1 MSSIN
6 SLVNQKRNKNLIR
19 RTMLAAIAGCLMSV
33 CIAFAGTVDIAT
45 NFFGLVVTVIAKGLL
60 NAADIVLE
68 PLLEITT
75 MSTADVS
82 RFVPGF
88 DSGNNIGNFFIQAI
102 NIIAYMI
109 AGVLICCH
117 IISYL
122 INIAHGEKVE
132 SIPKLIWNAVFGIV
146 MVICG
151 KTFLTMIF
159 NEIVA
164 PLSSALTEGVSD
176 AGGTFS
182 FSGVGSDMTGLG
194 EITSAFDLNSL
205 ATLIV
210 VLALMLIIW
219 WNLIKLVLECAERY
233 IICIFTINLSPLA
246 FATMASE
253 NTKDTARSWLQMFW
267 SQCVLLI
274 LNIWVVGIARTAL
287 NNGLFGASNTE
298 MVKWG
303 LITYAFLKIAQRLDD
318 MMQTAG
324 LKITR
329 TTGLDPISE
338 ASGVLRSI
346 GNVFGGVASV
356 AGHVA
361 GVGKNMWDAGKNIGK
376 ANGVE
381 PIKSF
386 ADFMNGGETSAQDG
400 GYVNNA
406 SMADKMKADAVLGKE
421 TMYDRADKMASGA
434 LNADSY
440 NTDAY
445 KQVLEDKLRS
455 AGHLD
460 DDAHVESVKIGED
473 GKLLASAVKRDEK
486 NRVSEKSE
494 FEIGDTQEGLL
505 DVNGA
510 KKYDSMQVA
519 PNGKSVM
526 EEDSAM
532 GKFGLRKVGEDAAGN
547 QIWEAEQSV
556 NMFGDKVKDVTP
568 DANNK
573 VQFTIPASEIAK
585 GRKAGDSDAMTAYKH
600 FNANDDNDAFKNSI
614 RDALSAETGS
624 AALNKARENEEEQA
638 AMATR
643 IGMTDKERLAD
654 MMNPDSNADY
664 NSPNAFKAME
674 DHIKENA
681 QYYPAQAAMLADG
694 GHVTGMHVSDGTDG
708 NPAGSLIVAIGNDQ
722 DGKNSQAT
730 CTFTRDEEPVPE
742 TAETPAAQTNE
753 QPVKDADAAPAPV
766 NEDAPAPVGEEAS
779 APAPQSAD
787 ETTAAPATETA
798 QAPVPQDMDS
808 KVDAPAPVSEEA
820 SAPAPQS
827 ADEAP
832 TAPATETA
840 QAPVPQDVDS
850 KVDAPAPVGEEA
862 SAPAPQSVDETATTP
877 VAETAQTPVPQD
889 IDSEVDAPAPVG
901 EEAATPAPQD
911 VGGKADAP
919 VPASENASAP
929 ATQSAD
935 GKVAEPTS
943 ADGATPA
950 SGVTAPAPVPAQN
963 PTTNT
968 VNAPV
973 QGAAPVSG
981 GTVPGA
987 ANAPKTANVPGMA
1000 ANNMPA
1006 STAPETA
1013 ATPAVNAPAPA
1024 STTGTNAPTSVPG
1037 TTPAPSTASGQ
1048 SSTAPGSGTA
1058 PTTVRPATGAGSVS
1072 APAPSAS
1079 IPTAPVSGGS
1089 AGVAVAA
1096 GVAAGAVA
1104 GTAAGQAQPVSAPAS
1119 TTVSAP
1125 GSAPTIPT
1133 ESSAASAPTSTTPA
1147 TTTPA
1152 SAPESGS
1159 GTTNDGATAPVVNHE
1174 ASAPTAPIPATAPAS
1189 TQESGE
1195 TASAPS
1201 TATTPATQITPET
1214 ASAPSESDSSSAG
1227 GHATTPNEGTTHSE
1241 SSGTG
1246 SVSDVPGAGGT
1257 DTLGRSDSAPTST
1270 NGQESGSAPAQGS
1283 GGTMSP
1289 ATADTASAVPESA
1302 PAESATTTNVAT
1314 PAPVSDTG
1322 SSEPS
1327 GDSGSSFGN
1336 DAGSS
1341 SGSAPASGE
1350 SAHAPS
1356 GSGSSGSGTSVSAP
1370 ASSGNTGSSS
1380 ESASS
1385 GSANDSTDTPTSETG
1400 GTSSETV
1407 EAPAADGLPYAVGE
1421 TGGSG
1426 YSEGDMPPEPETTV
1440 ETETAATEVVQVEQ
1454 AAEQQS
1460 SGSAVTETVD
1470 EAGSESN
1477 TQNSHDD
1484 SENYSGGQNTDAE
1497 DVSEPDSADE
1507 PDTQDETEDT
1517 EFDATDDAAFDVP
1530 IADGS
1535 EYYEDKAQT
1544 NSFTA
1549 PEQEM
1554 AEPEPVAEHEH
1565 ESEPE
1570 QLAEQKRPPIPEAY
1584 MTSQSSVTRLS
1595 STNGTVESDS
1605 LGMFQMT
1612 REEVADNGWTTW
1624 RILQKVDSDG
1634 SVPEYAPFV
1643 VHIKPVWDPATRTS
1657 RPATF
1662 DEVANKARS
1671 IEGFENVGPDL
1682 DADYRRSQARQE
1694 SRKNSEPRP
1703 YNGHSNGQP
1712 HFQRYDD
1719 QKRDSHGHGKQ
1730 DKKHNPFSGMGDY
1743 KRKR

>member
-1 MSSIN
+1 
-6 SLVNQKRNKNLIR
+6 
-19 RTMLAAIAGCLMSV
+19 MLAAVAGCLMAV

-122 INIAHGEKVE
+122 INLAHGEKVE

-182 FSGVGSDMTGLG
+182 FSSVGSDMTGLG

-600 FNANDDNDAFKNSI
+600 FNANDDSDAFKNSI

-742 TAETPAAQTNE
+742 TAETPAVQTNE
-753 QPVKDADAAPAPV
+753 QPVKDADAAPAPL

-787 ETTAAPATETA
+787 E
-798 QAPVPQDMDS
+798 
-808 KVDAPAPVSEEA
+808 
-820 SAPAPQS
+820 
-827 ADEAP
+827 AP
-832 TAPATETA
+832 TASATETA

-889 IDSEVDAPAPVG
+889 MDSEVDAPAPIG
-901 EEAATPAPQD
+901 EKAATPAPQD
-911 VGGKADAP
+911 VGDKADAP

-935 GKVAEPTS
+935 GNVAEPAS
-943 ADGATPA
+943 AGGTTPA
-950 SGVTAPAPVPAQN
+950 SGATAPTPAPAQN
-963 PTTNT
+963 STTNT

-981 GTVPGA
+981 GTVPGT
-987 ANAPKTANVPGMA
+987 ANAPKTANVPGTA

-1024 STTGTNAPTSVPG
+1024 STTGANAPTSVPG
-1037 TTPAPSTASGQ
+1037 TSPAPSTASGQ
-1048 SSTAPGSGTA
+1048 SSTVPGSGTA
-1058 PTTVRPATGAGSVS
+1058 PTTVRPAAGAGSVS
-1072 APAPSAS
+1072 TPAPSAS

-1104 GTAAGQAQPVSAPAS
+1104 GTAAGQAQPVSTPAS

-1133 ESSAASAPTSTTPA
+1133 ESGAASAPTS
-1147 TTTPA
+1147 TTPA

-1174 ASAPTAPIPATAPAS
+1174 ASVPTVPIPATAPAS

-1195 TASAPS
+1195 IASAPS

-1214 ASAPSESDSSSAG
+1214 ASAPSESGSSPAG
-1227 GHATTPNEGTTHSE
+1227 GHETAPNEGTAHSE
-1241 SSGTG
+1241 SSGTD
-1246 SVSDVPGAGGT
+1246 SVSNVPGADGT

-1283 GGTMSP
+1283 GGTTSP
-1289 ATADTASAVPESA
+1289 ATVDTTSAAPESA

-1314 PAPVSDTG
+1314 PAPASDTG

-1327 GDSGSSFGN
+1327 GSSESSSDN
-1336 DAGSS
+1336 SAGSS

-1370 ASSGNTGSSS
+1370 TSSGDTGSSS
-1380 ESASS
+1380 ESAPS
-1385 GSANDSTDTPTSETG
+1385 GSVNDSTDTPTSETAD
-1400 GTSSETV
+1400 TSSEKV
-1407 EAPAADGLPYAVGE
+1407 EVPAADGLPYAVGE

-1460 SGSAVTETVD
+1460 GGSTVTETVD

-1484 SENYSGGQNTDAE
+1484 SESYSGGQYTDTE

-1517 EFDATDDAAFDVP
+1517 EFDETDDAAFDAP

-1554 AEPEPVAEHEH
+1554 AEPEPAAEP
-1565 ESEPE
+1565 ESESE
-1570 QLAEQKRPPIPEAY
+1570 QVAEQKRPPIPEAY

-1730 DKKHNPFSGMGDY
+1730 DKRHNPFSGMGDY
-1743 KRKR
+1743 KRRR

>member
-1 MSSIN
+1 
-6 SLVNQKRNKNLIR
+6 
-19 RTMLAAIAGCLMSV
+19 MLAAIAGCLMSV

-753 QPVKDADAAPAPV
+753 QPVKDVDAAPAPL
-766 NEDAPAPVGEEAS
+766 NEDAPAPVG
-779 APAPQSAD
+779 
-787 ETTAAPATETA
+787 
-798 QAPVPQDMDS
+798 
-808 KVDAPAPVSEEA
+808 EEA

-862 SAPAPQSVDETATTP
+862 SAPAPQSVDATATTP
-877 VAETAQTPVPQD
+877 IAETAQTPVPQD
-889 IDSEVDAPAPVG
+889 MDSEVDAPAPVG
-901 EEAATPAPQD
+901 EEAVTHAPQD
-911 VGGKADAP
+911 VGDKADAP

-943 ADGATPA
+943 AGGATPA
-950 SGVTAPAPVPAQN
+950 SGVTAPAPAPAQN

-981 GTVPGA
+981 GTVPGT
-987 ANAPKTANVPGMA
+987 ANPPKTANVPGMA

-1013 ATPAVNAPAPA
+1013 ATPAVNAPAPG
-1024 STTGTNAPTSVPG
+1024 STTGANAPTSVPG

-1048 SSTAPGSGTA
+1048 SSTVPGSGT
-1058 PTTVRPATGAGSVS
+1058 
-1072 APAPSAS
+1072 
-1079 IPTAPVSGGS
+1079 
-1089 AGVAVAA
+1089 
-1096 GVAAGAVA
+1096 
-1104 GTAAGQAQPVSAPAS
+1104 AS

-1125 GSAPTIPT
+1125 GSVPTTPT
-1133 ESSAASAPTSTTPA
+1133 ESGAASAPASPAPTTP
-1147 TTTPA
+1147 THV

-1159 GTTNDGATAPVVNHE
+1159 GTTNGGATAPVVNHE

-1246 SVSDVPGAGGT
+1246 SVSNVPVAGGT
-1257 DTLGRSDSAPTST
+1257 DTLGRSDSAPTSI

-1336 DAGSS
+1336 GAGSS

-1356 GSGSSGSGTSVSAP
+1356 GSGSSGSGTSVSALT
-1370 ASSGNTGSSS
+1370 SSGNTGSSS
-1380 ESASS
+1380 ESAPS
-1385 GSANDSTDTPTSETG
+1385 GSANDGTDTPTSETG
-1400 GTSSETV
+1400 GTSSEKV

-1421 TGGSG
+1421 TGGAG

-1484 SENYSGGQNTDAE
+1484 SENYSGGQNTDTE

-1570 QLAEQKRPPIPEAY
+1570 QVAEQKRPPIPEAY

-1703 YNGHSNGQP
+1703 YNGRSNGQP

-1719 QKRDSHGHGKQ
+1719 QKRDSQGHGKQ
-1730 DKKHNPFSGMGDY
+1730 NKRNNPFSGMDDY

>member
-1 MSSIN
+1 
-6 SLVNQKRNKNLIR
+6 
-19 RTMLAAIAGCLMSV
+19 MLAAIAGCLMSV

-346 GNVFGGVASV
+346 GNVFGDVASV

-742 TAETPAAQTNE
+742 TAETPAVQTNE
-753 QPVKDADAAPAPV
+753 QPVKDVDAAPAPL
-766 NEDAPAPVGEEAS
+766 NEDAPAPVG
-779 APAPQSAD
+779 
-787 ETTAAPATETA
+787 
-798 QAPVPQDMDS
+798 
-808 KVDAPAPVSEEA
+808 EEA

-862 SAPAPQSVDETATTP
+862 SAPAPQSVDATATTP
-877 VAETAQTPVPQD
+877 IAETAQTPVPQD
-889 IDSEVDAPAPVG
+889 MDSEVDAPAPVG
-901 EEAATPAPQD
+901 EEAVTHAPQD
-911 VGGKADAP
+911 VGDKADAP

-943 ADGATPA
+943 AGGATPV
-950 SGVTAPAPVPAQN
+950 SGVTAPAPAPAQN

-981 GTVPGA
+981 GTVPGT

-1013 ATPAVNAPAPA
+1013 ATPAVNTPAPA
-1024 STTGTNAPTSVPG
+1024 STTGANAPTSVPG
-1037 TTPAPSTASGQ
+1037 TTPTPSTTSGQ
-1048 SSTAPGSGTA
+1048 SSTVPGSGTA
-1058 PTTVRPATGAGSVS
+1058 PAKAKPTTGAGSVS

-1079 IPTAPVSGGS
+1079 IPSAPVSGDS
-1089 AGVAVAA
+1089 A

-1104 GTAAGQAQPVSAPAS
+1104 GTATGQAHPVSAPAS

-1125 GSAPTIPT
+1125 GSVPTTPT
-1133 ESSAASAPTSTTPA
+1133 ESGAASAPASPAPTTP
-1147 TTTPA
+1147 THV

-1159 GTTNDGATAPVVNHE
+1159 GTTNGGATAPVVNHE

-1246 SVSDVPGAGGT
+1246 SVSNVPGAGGT
-1257 DTLGRSDSAPTST
+1257 DTLGRSDSAPTSI

-1336 DAGSS
+1336 GAGSS

-1570 QLAEQKRPPIPEAY
+1570 QVAEQKRPPIPEAY

-1712 HFQRYDD
+1712 HFQRYND

>member
-1 MSSIN
+1 MYSGELFCFGKKVSSIN

-19 RTMLAAIAGCLMSV
+19 RTMLAAVAGCLMSV

-381 PIKSF
+381 PIKNF
-386 ADFMNGGETSAQDG
+386 VDFMNGGETSAQDG

-730 CTFTRDEEPVPE
+730 CTFTRDEETASE

-753 QPVKDADAAPAPV
+753 QPVKDVDAAPAPL
-766 NEDAPAPVGEEAS
+766 NEDAPAPVG
-779 APAPQSAD
+779 
-787 ETTAAPATETA
+787 
-798 QAPVPQDMDS
+798 
-808 KVDAPAPVSEEA
+808 EEA

-862 SAPAPQSVDETATTP
+862 SAPAPQSVDATATTP
-877 VAETAQTPVPQD
+877 IAETAQTPVPQD
-889 IDSEVDAPAPVG
+889 MDSEVDAPAPVG
-901 EEAATPAPQD
+901 EEAVTHAPQD
-911 VGGKADAP
+911 VGDKAYAP

-943 ADGATPA
+943 AGGATPV
-950 SGVTAPAPVPAQN
+950 SGVTAPAPAPAQN

-981 GTVPGA
+981 GTVPGT

-1013 ATPAVNAPAPA
+1013 ATPAVNTPAPA
-1024 STTGTNAPTSVPG
+1024 STTGANAPTSVPG
-1037 TTPAPSTASGQ
+1037 TTPTPSTTSGQ
-1048 SSTAPGSGTA
+1048 SSTVPGSGTA
-1058 PTTVRPATGAGSVS
+1058 PAKAKPTTGAGSVS

-1079 IPTAPVSGGS
+1079 IPSAPVSGDS
-1089 AGVAVAA
+1089 A

-1104 GTAAGQAQPVSAPAS
+1104 GTATGQAHPVSAPAS

-1125 GSAPTIPT
+1125 GSVPTTPT
-1133 ESSAASAPTSTTPA
+1133 ESGAASAPASPAPTTP
-1147 TTTPA
+1147 THV

-1159 GTTNDGATAPVVNHE
+1159 GTTNGGATAPVVNHE

-1246 SVSDVPGAGGT
+1246 SVSNVPGAGGT
-1257 DTLGRSDSAPTST
+1257 DTLGRSDSAPTSI

-1336 DAGSS
+1336 GAGSS

-1570 QLAEQKRPPIPEAY
+1570 QVAEQKRPPIPEAY

-1703 YNGHSNGQP
+1703 YNGRSNGQP

-1719 QKRDSHGHGKQ
+1719 QKRDSQGHGKQ
-1730 DKKHNPFSGMGDY
+1730 NKRNNPFSGMDDY

>member
-1 MSSIN
+1 
-6 SLVNQKRNKNLIR
+6 
-19 RTMLAAIAGCLMSV
+19 MLAAVAGCLMSV

-434 LNADSY
+434 LNTDSY

-600 FNANDDNDAFKNSI
+600 FNANDDTDAFKNSI

-730 CTFTRDEEPVPE
+730 CTFTRDEETASE

-753 QPVKDADAAPAPV
+753 QPVKDVDAAPAPL
-766 NEDAPAPVGEEAS
+766 NEDAPAPVG
-779 APAPQSAD
+779 
-787 ETTAAPATETA
+787 
-798 QAPVPQDMDS
+798 
-808 KVDAPAPVSEEA
+808 EEA

-862 SAPAPQSVDETATTP
+862 SAPAPQSVDATATTP
-877 VAETAQTPVPQD
+877 IAETARTPVPQD
-889 IDSEVDAPAPVG
+889 MDSEVDAPAPVG
-901 EEAATPAPQD
+901 EEAVTHAPQD
-911 VGGKADAP
+911 VGDKADAP

-943 ADGATPA
+943 AGGATPA
-950 SGVTAPAPVPAQN
+950 SGVTAPAPAPAQN

-981 GTVPGA
+981 GTVPGT

-1013 ATPAVNAPAPA
+1013 ATPAVNTPAPA
-1024 STTGTNAPTSVPG
+1024 STTGANAPTSVPG
-1037 TTPAPSTASGQ
+1037 TTPTPSTTSGQ
-1048 SSTAPGSGTA
+1048 SSTVPGSGTA
-1058 PTTVRPATGAGSVS
+1058 PAKAKPTTGAGSVS

-1079 IPTAPVSGGS
+1079 IPSAPVSGDS

-1104 GTAAGQAQPVSAPAS
+1104 GTATGQAHPVSAPAS

-1125 GSAPTIPT
+1125 GSVPTTPT
-1133 ESSAASAPTSTTPA
+1133 ESGAASAPASPVPTTP
-1147 TTTPA
+1147 THV

-1159 GTTNDGATAPVVNHE
+1159 GTTNGGATAPVVNHE

-1246 SVSDVPGAGGT
+1246 SVSNVPGAGGT

-1322 SSEPS
+1322 SSESS

-1336 DAGSS
+1336 GAGSS

-1484 SENYSGGQNTDAE
+1484 SENYSGGQNTDTE

-1570 QLAEQKRPPIPEAY
+1570 QVAEQKRPPIPEAY

>member
-1 MSSIN
+1 
-6 SLVNQKRNKNLIR
+6 
-19 RTMLAAIAGCLMSV
+19 MLAAVAGCLMSV

-182 FSGVGSDMTGLG
+182 FSSVGSDMTGLG

-600 FNANDDNDAFKNSI
+600 FNANDDSDAFKNSI

-753 QPVKDADAAPAPV
+753 QPVKDVDAAPAPL
-766 NEDAPAPVGEEAS
+766 NEDAPAPVG
-779 APAPQSAD
+779 
-787 ETTAAPATETA
+787 
-798 QAPVPQDMDS
+798 
-808 KVDAPAPVSEEA
+808 EEA

-850 KVDAPAPVGEEA
+850 KVDAHAPVGEEA
-862 SAPAPQSVDETATTP
+862 SAPAPQSVDATATTP
-877 VAETAQTPVPQD
+877 IAETAQTPVPQD
-889 IDSEVDAPAPVG
+889 MDSEVDAPAPVG
-901 EEAATPAPQD
+901 EEAVTHAPQD
-911 VGGKADAP
+911 VGDKADAP

-943 ADGATPA
+943 AGGATPA
-950 SGVTAPAPVPAQN
+950 SGVTAPAPAPAQN

-981 GTVPGA
+981 GTVPGT

-1013 ATPAVNAPAPA
+1013 ATPAVNAPAPG
-1024 STTGTNAPTSVPG
+1024 STTGANAPTSVPG

-1048 SSTAPGSGTA
+1048 SSTVPGSGTA
-1058 PTTVRPATGAGSVS
+1058 PTTVRPAAGAGSVS
-1072 APAPSAS
+1072 AQAPSAS

-1104 GTAAGQAQPVSAPAS
+1104 GTATGQAHPVSAPAS

-1125 GSAPTIPT
+1125 GSVPTTPT
-1133 ESSAASAPTSTTPA
+1133 ESGAASAPASPAPTTP
-1147 TTTPA
+1147 THV

-1159 GTTNDGATAPVVNHE
+1159 GTTNGGATAPVVNHE

-1227 GHATTPNEGTTHSE
+1227 GHATPNEGTTHSE

-1246 SVSDVPGAGGT
+1246 SVSNVPGAGGT

-1336 DAGSS
+1336 GAGSS

-1356 GSGSSGSGTSVSAP
+1356 GSGSSGSGTSVSALT
-1370 ASSGNTGSSS
+1370 SSGNIGSSS
-1380 ESASS
+1380 ESAPS
-1385 GSANDSTDTPTSETG
+1385 GSVNDSTDTPTSETG
-1400 GTSSETV
+1400 GTSSEKV

-1440 ETETAATEVVQVEQ
+1440 KTETAATEVVQVEQ

-1460 SGSAVTETVD
+1460 GGSTVTETVD
-1470 EAGSESN
+1470 EAGSESH

-1484 SENYSGGQNTDAE
+1484 SENYSDGQNTDTE
-1497 DVSEPDSADE
+1497 DVPEPDSADE

-1554 AEPEPVAEHEH
+1554 AEPEPVAEPEP

-1570 QLAEQKRPPIPEAY
+1570 QVAEQKRPPIPEAY

-1703 YNGHSNGQP
+1703 YNGRSNGQP

>member
-1 MSSIN
+1 
-6 SLVNQKRNKNLIR
+6 
-19 RTMLAAIAGCLMSV
+19 MSV

-88 DSGNNIGNFFIQAI
+88 DNGNNIGNFFIQAI

-122 INIAHGEKVE
+122 INLAHGEKVE
-132 SIPKLIWNAVFGIV
+132 SVPKLIWNAVFGIV

-151 KTFLTMIF
+151 KTLLTMIF

-253 NTKDTARSWLQMFW
+253 NTKDTAKSWLQMFW

-434 LNADSY
+434 LNTDSY

-808 KVDAPAPVSEEA
+808 EVDAPAPVSEEA

-850 KVDAPAPVGEEA
+850 K
-862 SAPAPQSVDETATTP
+862 
-877 VAETAQTPVPQD
+877 
-889 IDSEVDAPAPVG
+889 VDAPAPVG

-1133 ESSAASAPTSTTPA
+1133 ESGAASAPTSTTPA

-1174 ASAPTAPIPATAPAS
+1174 ASVPTAPIPATAPAS

-1195 TASAPS
+1195 IASAPS
-1201 TATTPATQITPET
+1201 TATTPATQITLET
-1214 ASAPSESDSSSAG
+1214 ASAPSESGSSRAG
-1227 GHATTPNEGTTHSE
+1227 GHETAPNEGTAHSE
-1241 SSGTG
+1241 SSGTD
-1246 SVSDVPGAGGT
+1246 SVSNVPGTDGT

-1270 NGQESGSAPAQGS
+1270 NGQESGSAPVQGSS
-1283 GGTMSP
+1283 GGTTSP
-1289 ATADTASAVPESA
+1289 ATADTTSAAPEFA

-1327 GDSGSSFGN
+1327 GDSGSGSGN
-1336 DAGSS
+1336 GAGSS

-1370 ASSGNTGSSS
+1370 TSSGNTGSSS
-1380 ESASS
+1380 ESAPS
-1385 GSANDSTDTPTSETG
+1385 GSANDGTDTPTSETG
-1400 GTSSETV
+1400 GTSSEKV

-1421 TGGSG
+1421 TGGAG

-1484 SENYSGGQNTDAE
+1484 SENYSGGQNTDTE

-1554 AEPEPVAEHEH
+1554 AEPEPVAEPEH

-1570 QLAEQKRPPIPEAY
+1570 QVAEQKRPPIPEAY

-1694 SRKNSEPRP
+1694 FRKNSEPRP
-1703 YNGHSNGQP
+1703 YDGHSNGQP

-1730 DKKHNPFSGMGDY
+1730 DKKHNPFSGMDDY

>member
-1 MSSIN
+1 
-6 SLVNQKRNKNLIR
+6 
-19 RTMLAAIAGCLMSV
+19 MLAAIAGCLMSV

-287 NNGLFGASNTE
+287 NKGLFGASNTE

-730 CTFTRDEEPVPE
+730 CTFTRDEETASE

-753 QPVKDADAAPAPV
+753 QPVKDVDAAPAPL
-766 NEDAPAPVGEEAS
+766 NEDAPAPVG
-779 APAPQSAD
+779 
-787 ETTAAPATETA
+787 
-798 QAPVPQDMDS
+798 
-808 KVDAPAPVSEEA
+808 EEA

-862 SAPAPQSVDETATTP
+862 SAPAPQSVDATATTP
-877 VAETAQTPVPQD
+877 IAETAQTPVPQD
-889 IDSEVDAPAPVG
+889 MDSEVDAPAPVG
-901 EEAATPAPQD
+901 EEAVTHAPQD
-911 VGGKADAP
+911 VGDKADAP

-943 ADGATPA
+943 AGGATPA
-950 SGVTAPAPVPAQN
+950 SGVTAPAPAPAQN

-981 GTVPGA
+981 GTVPGT
-987 ANAPKTANVPGMA
+987 ANAPMTANVPGMA

-1013 ATPAVNAPAPA
+1013 ATPAVNAPAPG
-1024 STTGTNAPTSVPG
+1024 STTGANAPTSVPG

-1048 SSTAPGSGTA
+1048 SSTVPGSGTA
-1058 PTTVRPATGAGSVS
+1058 PTTVRPAAGAGSVS
-1072 APAPSAS
+1072 AQAPSAS

-1104 GTAAGQAQPVSAPAS
+1104 GTATGQAHPVSAPAS

-1125 GSAPTIPT
+1125 GSVPTTPT
-1133 ESSAASAPTSTTPA
+1133 ESGAASAPASPAPTTP
-1147 TTTPA
+1147 THV

-1159 GTTNDGATAPVVNHE
+1159 GTTNGGATAPVVNHE

-1356 GSGSSGSGTSVSAP
+1356 GSGSSGSGTSVSTP

>member
-730 CTFTRDEEPVPE
+730 CTFTRDEETVPE
-742 TAETPAAQTNE
+742 TAETPAVQTNE
-753 QPVKDADAAPAPV
+753 QPVKDMDAAAPAPV
-766 NEDAPAPVGEEAS
+766 SEDAPAPVDEEAS
-779 APAPQSAD
+779 
-787 ETTAAPATETA
+787 T
-798 QAPVPQDMDS
+798 
-808 KVDAPAPVSEEA
+808 
-820 SAPAPQS
+820 PAPQS

-850 KVDAPAPVGEEA
+850 RVDAPTPVGEEASVPAPQSVDGTATTPAAETAQAPVPQDMDSGVDAPAPVGEEA
-862 SAPAPQSVDETATTP
+862 SVPAPQSVDGTATTP
-877 VAETAQTPVPQD
+877 AAETAQAPVPQD
-889 IDSEVDAPAPVG
+889 MDSGVDAPAPVG
-901 EEAATPAPQD
+901 EETVTPAPQD

-943 ADGATPA
+943 AGGATPA
-950 SGVTAPAPVPAQN
+950 SGVTTPAPAPAQN

-981 GTVPGA
+981 GTVSGA

-1006 STAPETA
+1006 SSAPETA

-1048 SSTAPGSGTA
+1048 SSTVPGSGTA

-1104 GTAAGQAQPVSAPAS
+1104 GTAAGQAHPVSAPAS

-1125 GSAPTIPT
+1125 GSVPTTPT
-1133 ESSAASAPTSTTPA
+1133 ESGAASAPASPVPTTP
-1147 TTTPA
+1147 THV

-1159 GTTNDGATAPVVNHE
+1159 GTTNGGATAPVVNHE
-1174 ASAPTAPIPATAPAS
+1174 ASASTAPIPATAPAS

-1227 GHATTPNEGTTHSE
+1227 GHATAPNEGTAHSE
-1241 SSGTG
+1241 SSGTD
-1246 SVSDVPGAGGT
+1246 SVSNVPGADGT

-1283 GGTMSP
+1283 GGTTSP

-1322 SSEPS
+1322 SSESS
-1327 GDSGSSFGN
+1327 GDSGSSSGN
-1336 DAGSS
+1336 
-1341 SGSAPASGE
+1341 SA
-1350 SAHAPS
+1350 
-1356 GSGSSGSGTSVSAP
+1356 GSSGSGTSVSAP
-1370 ASSGNTGSSS
+1370 ASSGNTDSSS

-1385 GSANDSTDTPTSETG
+1385 GSANDGTDTPTSETG
-1400 GTSSETV
+1400 GTSSEKV

-1421 TGGSG
+1421 TGGAG

-1484 SENYSGGQNTDAE
+1484 SENYSGGQNTDTE

-1554 AEPEPVAEHEH
+1554 AEPEPVAEPEH

-1570 QLAEQKRPPIPEAY
+1570 QVAEQKRPPIPEAY

-1694 SRKNSEPRP
+1694 FRKNSEPRP
-1703 YNGHSNGQP
+1703 YDGHSNGQP

>member
-1 MSSIN
+1 
-6 SLVNQKRNKNLIR
+6 
-19 RTMLAAIAGCLMSV
+19 MLAAVAGCLMAV

-122 INIAHGEKVE
+122 INLAHSEKVE
-132 SIPKLIWNAVFGIV
+132 SIPKLIWNAVLGIV

-182 FSGVGSDMTGLG
+182 FSSVGSDMTGLG

-318 MMQTAG
+318 MMQTSG

-376 ANGVE
+376 ANGIE

-455 AGHLD
+455 AGHID

-753 QPVKDADAAPAPV
+753 QPVKDTDAAAPAPV
-766 NEDAPAPVGEEAS
+766 NEDAPAPVG
-779 APAPQSAD
+779 
-787 ETTAAPATETA
+787 
-798 QAPVPQDMDS
+798 
-808 KVDAPAPVSEEA
+808 EEA

-850 KVDAPAPVGEEA
+850 KVDAPVPVGEEA
-862 SAPAPQSVDETATTP
+862 SAPAPQNVDETATTP
-877 VAETAQTPVPQD
+877 ATETAQAPVPQD
-889 IDSEVDAPAPVG
+889 MDSKVDAPAPVG
-901 EEAATPAPQD
+901 EEAATLAPQD

-919 VPASENASAP
+919 VPANENASAP

-950 SGVTAPAPVPAQN
+950 SGVTAPTPAPAQN

-968 VNAPV
+968 VNAPA

-981 GTVPGA
+981 GTVPGT

-1000 ANNMPA
+1000 ASNMPA

-1013 ATPAVNAPAPA
+1013 ATPVANAPAPT
-1024 STTGTNAPTSVPG
+1024 SNTGTSAPTSVPG
-1037 TTPAPSTASGQ
+1037 TSPAPSTASGQ
-1048 SSTAPGSGTA
+1048 SSTVPGSGTA
-1058 PTTVRPATGAGSVS
+1058 PTTVRPAAGAGSVS

-1104 GTAAGQAQPVSAPAS
+1104 GTAAGQAQPVSTPAS

-1125 GSAPTIPT
+1125 GSAPTTPT
-1133 ESSAASAPTSTTPA
+1133 ESGAASAPASPSPA
-1147 TTTPA
+1147 APTHV

-1201 TATTPATQITPET
+1201 TATTHATQITPET
-1214 ASAPSESDSSSAG
+1214 ASAPSESGSSPAG
-1227 GHATTPNEGTTHSE
+1227 GHATAPNEGTTHSE

-1246 SVSDVPGAGGT
+1246 SVSNAPSADGT

-1270 NGQESGSAPAQGS
+1270 NGQGS
-1283 GGTMSP
+1283 GGTTSP
-1289 ATADTASAVPESA
+1289 ATADTTSAVPESA

-1314 PAPVSDTG
+1314 PAPASDTG

-1327 GDSGSSFGN
+1327 GSSGSSSDN
-1336 DAGSS
+1336 SAGSS

-1370 ASSGNTGSSS
+1370 TSSGDTGSSS
-1380 ESASS
+1380 ESAPS
-1385 GSANDSTDTPTSETG
+1385 GSVNDSTDTPTSETA
-1400 GTSSETV
+1400 GTSSEKV

-1460 SGSAVTETVD
+1460 GGSTVTETVD

-1484 SENYSGGQNTDAE
+1484 SESYSGGQNTDTE

-1554 AEPEPVAEHEH
+1554 AEPEPVAEP

-1570 QLAEQKRPPIPEAY
+1570 QVAEQKRPPIPEAY

-1694 SRKNSEPRP
+1694 SRKNSEPRH
-1703 YNGHSNGQP
+1703 YNERSNDQP

-1730 DKKHNPFSGMGDY
+1730 DKRHNPFSGMGDY
-1743 KRKR
+1743 KRRR

>member
-1 MSSIN
+1 
-6 SLVNQKRNKNLIR
+6 
-19 RTMLAAIAGCLMSV
+19 MLAAVAGCLMSV

-88 DSGNNIGNFFIQAI
+88 DNGNNIGNFFIQAI

-122 INIAHGEKVE
+122 INLAHGEKVE
-132 SIPKLIWNAVFGIV
+132 SVPKLIWNAVFGIV

-151 KTFLTMIF
+151 KTLLTMIF

-253 NTKDTARSWLQMFW
+253 NTKDTAKSWLQMFW

-434 LNADSY
+434 LNTDSY

-556 NMFGDKVKDVTP
+556 NMFGDKVRDVTP

-808 KVDAPAPVSEEA
+808 EVDAPAPVSEEA

-862 SAPAPQSVDETATTP
+862 VTH
-877 VAETAQTPVPQD
+877 
-889 IDSEVDAPAPVG
+889 
-901 EEAATPAPQD
+901 APQD
-911 VGGKADAP
+911 VGDKADAP

-943 ADGATPA
+943 AGGATPA
-950 SGVTAPAPVPAQN
+950 SGVTAPAPAPAQN

-981 GTVPGA
+981 GTVPGT

-1013 ATPAVNAPAPA
+1013 ATPAVNAPAPG
-1024 STTGTNAPTSVPG
+1024 STTGANAPTSVPG

-1048 SSTAPGSGTA
+1048 SSTVPGSGTA
-1058 PTTVRPATGAGSVS
+1058 PTTVRPAAGAGSVS
-1072 APAPSAS
+1072 AQAPSAS

-1104 GTAAGQAQPVSAPAS
+1104 GTATGQAHPVSAPAS

-1125 GSAPTIPT
+1125 GSVPTTPT
-1133 ESSAASAPTSTTPA
+1133 ESGAASAPASPAPTTP
-1147 TTTPA
+1147 THV

-1159 GTTNDGATAPVVNHE
+1159 GTTNGGATAPVVNHE

-1246 SVSDVPGAGGT
+1246 SVSNVPGAGGT

-1336 DAGSS
+1336 GAGSS

-1370 ASSGNTGSSS
+1370 ASSGNTDSSS

-1440 ETETAATEVVQVEQ
+1440 KTETAATEVVQVEQ
-1454 AAEQQS
+1454 AAEQQT

-1470 EAGSESN
+1470 EAGSESH

-1484 SENYSGGQNTDAE
+1484 SENYSGGQNTDTE
-1497 DVSEPDSADE
+1497 DVSKPDSADE

-1570 QLAEQKRPPIPEAY
+1570 QVAEQKRPPIPEAY

>member
-1 MSSIN
+1 
-6 SLVNQKRNKNLIR
+6 
-19 RTMLAAIAGCLMSV
+19 MLAAIAGCLMSV

-233 IICIFTINLSPLA
+233 IICIFTVNLSPLA

-730 CTFTRDEEPVPE
+730 CTFTRDEETASE

-753 QPVKDADAAPAPV
+753 QPVKDVDAAPAPL
-766 NEDAPAPVGEEAS
+766 NEDAPAPVG
-779 APAPQSAD
+779 
-787 ETTAAPATETA
+787 
-798 QAPVPQDMDS
+798 
-808 KVDAPAPVSEEA
+808 EEA

-840 QAPVPQDVDS
+840 QAPVPQDMDS
-850 KVDAPAPVGEEA
+850 EVDAPAPVGEEA

-1013 ATPAVNAPAPA
+1013 ATPAVNAPAPG
-1024 STTGTNAPTSVPG
+1024 STTSTNAPTSVPG

-1133 ESSAASAPTSTTPA
+1133 ESGAASALTSTTPA

-1174 ASAPTAPIPATAPAS
+1174 ASVPTAPIPATAPAS

-1195 TASAPS
+1195 
-1201 TATTPATQITPET
+1201 I
-1214 ASAPSESDSSSAG
+1214 ASAPSESGSSRAG
-1227 GHATTPNEGTTHSE
+1227 GHETAPNEGTAHSE
-1241 SSGTG
+1241 SSGTD
-1246 SVSDVPGAGGT
+1246 SVSNVPGTDGT

-1283 GGTMSP
+1283 GGTTSP
-1289 ATADTASAVPESA
+1289 ANADTASAAPESA
-1302 PAESATTTNVAT
+1302 PAESAATTNVAT

-1336 DAGSS
+1336 GAGSS

-1350 SAHAPS
+1350 SALAPS

-1370 ASSGNTGSSS
+1370 ASSGNTDSSS
-1380 ESASS
+1380 ESAPS
-1385 GSANDSTDTPTSETG
+1385 GSANDGTDTPTSETG
-1400 GTSSETV
+1400 GTSSEKV

-1570 QLAEQKRPPIPEAY
+1570 QVAEQKRPPIPEAY

-1671 IEGFENVGPDL
+1671 IEGFENVGPNL

-1703 YNGHSNGQP
+1703 YNGRSNGQP

-1719 QKRDSHGHGKQ
+1719 QKRDSQGHGKQ
-1730 DKKHNPFSGMGDY
+1730 NKRNNPFSGMDDY

>member
-1 MSSIN
+1 
-6 SLVNQKRNKNLIR
+6 
-19 RTMLAAIAGCLMSV
+19 MLAAVAGCLMSV

-182 FSGVGSDMTGLG
+182 FSSVGSDMTGLG

-730 CTFTRDEEPVPE
+730 CTFTRDEETVPE

-753 QPVKDADAAPAPV
+753 QPVKDMDAAAPAPV
-766 NEDAPAPVGEEAS
+766 SEDAPAPVDEEAS
-779 APAPQSAD
+779 
-787 ETTAAPATETA
+787 T
-798 QAPVPQDMDS
+798 
-808 KVDAPAPVSEEA
+808 
-820 SAPAPQS
+820 PAPQS

-850 KVDAPAPVGEEA
+850 RVDAPAPVGEEA
-862 SAPAPQSVDETATTP
+862 SVPAPQSVDETATTP
-877 VAETAQTPVPQD
+877 AAETAQAPVPQD
-889 IDSEVDAPAPVG
+889 MDSGVDAPAPVG
-901 EEAATPAPQD
+901 EETVTPAPQD

-943 ADGATPA
+943 AGGATPA
-950 SGVTAPAPVPAQN
+950 PGVTAPTAAPAQN
-963 PTTNT
+963 HTTST

-973 QGAAPVSG
+973 QGTAPVSG
-981 GTVPGA
+981 GTVPGT

-1048 SSTAPGSGTA
+1048 SSTVPGSGTA
-1058 PTTVRPATGAGSVS
+1058 PTTVRPAAGAGSVS

-1079 IPTAPVSGGS
+1079 IPTAPVSGSS
-1089 AGVAVAA
+1089 AGVAAAA

-1104 GTAAGQAQPVSAPAS
+1104 GTAAGQAQPVSTPAS

-1125 GSAPTIPT
+1125 GSVPTTPT
-1133 ESSAASAPTSTTPA
+1133 ESGAASAPASPVPTTP
-1147 TTTPA
+1147 THVST
-1152 SAPESGS
+1152 PESGS
-1159 GTTNDGATAPVVNHE
+1159 GTTNGGATAPVVNHE

-1195 TASAPS
+1195 TAPAPS
-1201 TATTPATQITPET
+1201 SATTPATQITPET
-1214 ASAPSESDSSSAG
+1214 ASAPSESNAPSAG
-1227 GHATTPNEGTTHSE
+1227 GDATAPNEGTAHSE

-1246 SVSDVPGAGGT
+1246 GVSNVPGADSA

-1270 NGQESGSAPAQGS
+1270 SGQESSSAPAQGS
-1283 GGTMSP
+1283 GGTTSP
-1289 ATADTASAVPESA
+1289 ATVDTTSAAPESA

-1314 PAPVSDTG
+1314 PAPASDTG

-1327 GDSGSSFGN
+1327 GSSGSSSDNG
-1336 DAGSS
+1336 AGSS

-1370 ASSGNTGSSS
+1370 TSSGDTGSSS
-1380 ESASS
+1380 ESAPS
-1385 GSANDSTDTPTSETG
+1385 GSVNDSTDTPTSETG
-1400 GTSSETV
+1400 GTSSEKV

-1440 ETETAATEVVQVEQ
+1440 KTETAATEVVQVEQ

-1460 SGSAVTETVD
+1460 GSSTVTETVD
-1470 EAGSESN
+1470 EAGSESH

-1484 SENYSGGQNTDAE
+1484 SENYSGGQNTDTE
-1497 DVSEPDSADE
+1497 DVPEPDSVDE

-1517 EFDATDDAAFDVP
+1517 EFDATDDSAFDVP

-1549 PEQEM
+1549 PAQEM
-1554 AEPEPVAEHEH
+1554 AEPEPVAESEP

-1570 QLAEQKRPPIPEAY
+1570 QVAEQKRPPIPEAY
-1584 MTSQSSVTRLS
+1584 MTSQSSITRLS

-1703 YNGHSNGQP
+1703 YNGRSNGQP

-1719 QKRDSHGHGKQ
+1719 QKRDSQGHGKQ
-1730 DKKHNPFSGMGDY
+1730 NKRNDPFSGIDDY

>member
-1 MSSIN
+1 
-6 SLVNQKRNKNLIR
+6 
-19 RTMLAAIAGCLMSV
+19 MLAAVAGCLMSV

-60 NAADIVLE
+60 NAADIVLK

-88 DSGNNIGNFFIQAI
+88 DSGNNIGNFFIRAI

-132 SIPKLIWNAVFGIV
+132 SVPKLIWNAVFGIV

-151 KTFLTMIF
+151 KTLLTMIF

-346 GNVFGGVASV
+346 DNVFGGVASV

-585 GRKAGDSDAMTAYKH
+585 GREAGDSDAMTAYKH

-753 QPVKDADAAPAPV
+753 QPVKDVDAAPAPL
-766 NEDAPAPVGEEAS
+766 NEDAPAPVG
-779 APAPQSAD
+779 
-787 ETTAAPATETA
+787 
-798 QAPVPQDMDS
+798 
-808 KVDAPAPVSEEA
+808 EEA

-862 SAPAPQSVDETATTP
+862 SAPAPQSVDATATTP
-877 VAETAQTPVPQD
+877 IAETAQTPVPQD
-889 IDSEVDAPAPVG
+889 MDSEVDAPAPVG
-901 EEAATPAPQD
+901 EEAVTPAPQD

-935 GKVAEPTS
+935 GSVAEPTS
-943 ADGATPA
+943 AGGATPA

-981 GTVPGA
+981 GTVPGT

-1013 ATPAVNAPAPA
+1013 ATPAVNAQAPA
-1024 STTGTNAPTSVPG
+1024 STTGANAPTSVPG

-1048 SSTAPGSGTA
+1048 SSTVPGSGTA
-1058 PTTVRPATGAGSVS
+1058 PTTVRPAAGAGSVS
-1072 APAPSAS
+1072 APVPSAS

-1104 GTAAGQAQPVSAPAS
+1104 GTATGQAHPVSAPAS

-1125 GSAPTIPT
+1125 GSVPTTPT
-1133 ESSAASAPTSTTPA
+1133 ESGAASAPASPAPTTP
-1147 TTTPA
+1147 THV

-1159 GTTNDGATAPVVNHE
+1159 GTTNGGATAPVVNHE

-1201 TATTPATQITPET
+1201 TATTSATQITPET

-1227 GHATTPNEGTTHSE
+1227 GHATAPNEGTTHSE
-1241 SSGTG
+1241 SSGTD
-1246 SVSDVPGAGGT
+1246 SVSNVPGADGT
-1257 DTLGRSDSAPTST
+1257 DTLGRSDSASTST
-1270 NGQESGSAPAQGS
+1270 NRQESGSAPAQGS

-1336 DAGSS
+1336 GAGSS

-1356 GSGSSGSGTSVSAP
+1356 GSGSSGSGTSVSALT
-1370 ASSGNTGSSS
+1370 SSGNTGSSS
-1380 ESASS
+1380 ESAPS
-1385 GSANDSTDTPTSETG
+1385 GSANDGTDTPTSETG
-1400 GTSSETV
+1400 GTSSEKV

-1421 TGGSG
+1421 TGGAG

-1484 SENYSGGQNTDAE
+1484 SENYSGGQNTDTE

-1517 EFDATDDAAFDVP
+1517 EFDATDDATFDVP

-1570 QLAEQKRPPIPEAY
+1570 QVAEQKRPPIPEAY

>member
-1 MSSIN
+1 
-6 SLVNQKRNKNLIR
+6 
-19 RTMLAAIAGCLMSV
+19 MLAAVAGCLMSV

-730 CTFTRDEEPVPE
+730 CTFTRDEETASE

-753 QPVKDADAAPAPV
+753 QPVKDVDAAPAPL
-766 NEDAPAPVGEEAS
+766 NEDAPAPVG
-779 APAPQSAD
+779 
-787 ETTAAPATETA
+787 
-798 QAPVPQDMDS
+798 
-808 KVDAPAPVSEEA
+808 EEA

-862 SAPAPQSVDETATTP
+862 SAPAPQSVDATATTP
-877 VAETAQTPVPQD
+877 IAETAQTPVPQD
-889 IDSEVDAPAPVG
+889 MDSEVDAPAPVG
-901 EEAATPAPQD
+901 EEAVTHAPQD
-911 VGGKADAP
+911 VGDKADAP

-943 ADGATPA
+943 AGGATPA
-950 SGVTAPAPVPAQN
+950 SGVTAPAPAPAQN

-981 GTVPGA
+981 GTVPGT
-987 ANAPKTANVPGMA
+987 ANAPKTANVPGMP

-1013 ATPAVNAPAPA
+1013 ATPAVNASAPG
-1024 STTGTNAPTSVPG
+1024 STTGANAPTSVPG

-1048 SSTAPGSGTA
+1048 SPTVPGSGTA
-1058 PTTVRPATGAGSVS
+1058 PTTVRPAAGAGSVS
-1072 APAPSAS
+1072 AQAPSAS

-1096 GVAAGAVA
+1096 GVAAGAVT
-1104 GTAAGQAQPVSAPAS
+1104 GTATGQAHPVSAPAS

-1125 GSAPTIPT
+1125 GSVPTTPT
-1133 ESSAASAPTSTTPA
+1133 ESGAASAPASPAPTTP
-1147 TTTPA
+1147 THV

-1159 GTTNDGATAPVVNHE
+1159 GTTNGGATAPVVNHE

-1246 SVSDVPGAGGT
+1246 SVSNVPGAGGT

-1336 DAGSS
+1336 GAGSS

-1570 QLAEQKRPPIPEAY
+1570 QVAEQKRPPIPEAY

-1703 YNGHSNGQP
+1703 YNGRSNGQP

-1719 QKRDSHGHGKQ
+1719 QKRDSQGHGKQ
-1730 DKKHNPFSGMGDY
+1730 NKRNNPFSGMDDY

>member
-1 MSSIN
+1 
-6 SLVNQKRNKNLIR
+6 
-19 RTMLAAIAGCLMSV
+19 MLAAVAGCLMSV

-753 QPVKDADAAPAPV
+753 QPVKDVDAAPAPL
-766 NEDAPAPVGEEAS
+766 NEDAPAPVG
-779 APAPQSAD
+779 
-787 ETTAAPATETA
+787 
-798 QAPVPQDMDS
+798 
-808 KVDAPAPVSEEA
+808 EEA

-862 SAPAPQSVDETATTP
+862 SAPAPQSVDATATTP
-877 VAETAQTPVPQD
+877 IAETAQTPVPQD
-889 IDSEVDAPAPVG
+889 MDSEVDAPAPVG
-901 EEAATPAPQD
+901 EEAVTHAPQD
-911 VGGKADAP
+911 VGDKADAP

-943 ADGATPA
+943 AGGATPA
-950 SGVTAPAPVPAQN
+950 SGVTAPAPAPAQN

-981 GTVPGA
+981 GTVPGT
-987 ANAPKTANVPGMA
+987 ANPPKTANVPGMA

-1013 ATPAVNAPAPA
+1013 ATPAVNAPAPG
-1024 STTGTNAPTSVPG
+1024 STTGANAPTSVPG

-1048 SSTAPGSGTA
+1048 SSTVPGSGTA
-1058 PTTVRPATGAGSVS
+1058 PTTVRPAAGAGSVS
-1072 APAPSAS
+1072 AQAPSAS

-1104 GTAAGQAQPVSAPAS
+1104 GTATGQAHPVSAPAS

-1125 GSAPTIPT
+1125 GSVPTTPT
-1133 ESSAASAPTSTTPA
+1133 ESGAASAPASPAPTTP
-1147 TTTPA
+1147 THV

-1159 GTTNDGATAPVVNHE
+1159 GTTNGGATAPVVNHE

-1227 GHATTPNEGTTHSE
+1227 GHATAPNEGTTHSE
-1241 SSGTG
+1241 SSGTD
-1246 SVSDVPGAGGT
+1246 SVSNVPT

-1270 NGQESGSAPAQGS
+1270 NGQESGSAPAQGG
-1283 GGTMSP
+1283 GGTTSP
-1289 ATADTASAVPESA
+1289 ATADTASAAPESA

-1327 GDSGSSFGN
+1327 GDSGSSSGN
-1336 DAGSS
+1336 SAGSS

-1356 GSGSSGSGTSVSAP
+1356 GSGSSGSGTSVSALT
-1370 ASSGNTGSSS
+1370 SSGNTGSSS

-1385 GSANDSTDTPTSETG
+1385 GSANDSTNTPTSETG

-1440 ETETAATEVVQVEQ
+1440 KTETAATEVVQVEQ

-1570 QLAEQKRPPIPEAY
+1570 QVAEQKRPLIPEAY

-1703 YNGHSNGQP
+1703 YNGRSNGQP

-1730 DKKHNPFSGMGDY
+1730 DKKHNPFSGMDDY

>member
-1 MSSIN
+1 
-6 SLVNQKRNKNLIR
+6 
-19 RTMLAAIAGCLMSV
+19 MLAAIAGCLMSV

-132 SIPKLIWNAVFGIV
+132 SVPKLIWNAVFGIV

-151 KTFLTMIF
+151 KTLLTMIF

-445 KQVLEDKLRS
+445 KQVIEDKLRS

-753 QPVKDADAAPAPV
+753 QPVKDVDAAPAPL

-787 ETTAAPATETA
+787 ET
-798 QAPVPQDMDS
+798 
-808 KVDAPAPVSEEA
+808 
-820 SAPAPQS
+820 
-827 ADEAP
+827 P

-850 KVDAPAPVGEEA
+850 NVDAPAPVGEEA

-889 IDSEVDAPAPVG
+889 MDSEVDAPAPVG
-901 EEAATPAPQD
+901 EEAVTHAPQD
-911 VGGKADAP
+911 VGDKADAP

-943 ADGATPA
+943 AGGATPA

-981 GTVPGA
+981 GTVPGT

-1013 ATPAVNAPAPA
+1013 ATPAVNAPAPG
-1024 STTGTNAPTSVPG
+1024 STTGANAPTSVPG

-1048 SSTAPGSGTA
+1048 SSTVPGSGTA
-1058 PTTVRPATGAGSVS
+1058 PTTVRPAAGAGSVS
-1072 APAPSAS
+1072 AQAPSAS

-1104 GTAAGQAQPVSAPAS
+1104 GTATGQAHPVSAPAS

-1125 GSAPTIPT
+1125 GSVPTTPT
-1133 ESSAASAPTSTTPA
+1133 ESGAASAPASPAPTTP
-1147 TTTPA
+1147 THV

-1159 GTTNDGATAPVVNHE
+1159 GTTNGGATAPVVNHE

-1246 SVSDVPGAGGT
+1246 SVSNVPGAGGT

>member
-1 MSSIN
+1 
-6 SLVNQKRNKNLIR
+6 
-19 RTMLAAIAGCLMSV
+19 MLAAVAGCLMSV

-182 FSGVGSDMTGLG
+182 FSSVGSDMTGLG

-730 CTFTRDEEPVPE
+730 CTFTRDEEQVPE

-779 APAPQSAD
+779 AP
-787 ETTAAPATETA
+787 
-798 QAPVPQDMDS
+798 V
-808 KVDAPAPVSEEA
+808 
-820 SAPAPQS
+820 PQS

-943 ADGATPA
+943 AGGATHA
-950 SGVTAPAPVPAQN
+950 SGVTAPAPAPAQN
-963 PTTNT
+963 STTNT

-981 GTVPGA
+981 GTVPGT

-1024 STTGTNAPTSVPG
+1024 STTGANAPTSVPG

-1048 SSTAPGSGTA
+1048 SSTVPGSGTA
-1058 PTTVRPATGAGSVS
+1058 PAMVRPAAGAGSVS

-1104 GTAAGQAQPVSAPAS
+1104 GTAAGQAQPVSTPAS

-1125 GSAPTIPT
+1125 GSVPTTPT
-1133 ESSAASAPTSTTPA
+1133 ESGAASAPASPAPTTP
-1147 TTTPA
+1147 THV

-1159 GTTNDGATAPVVNHE
+1159 GTTNGGATAPVVNHE

-1227 GHATTPNEGTTHSE
+1227 GHATPNEGTTHSE

-1246 SVSDVPGAGGT
+1246 SVSNVPGAGGT

-1336 DAGSS
+1336 GAGSS

-1356 GSGSSGSGTSVSAP
+1356 GSGSSGSGTSVSALT
-1370 ASSGNTGSSS
+1370 SSGNIGSSS
-1380 ESASS
+1380 ESAPF
-1385 GSANDSTDTPTSETG
+1385 GSVNDSTDTPTSETG
-1400 GTSSETV
+1400 GTSSEKV

-1440 ETETAATEVVQVEQ
+1440 KTETAATEVVQVEQ

-1570 QLAEQKRPPIPEAY
+1570 QVAEQKRPPIPEAY

-1682 DADYRRSQARQE
+1682 DADYRRSQARHE

-1703 YNGHSNGQP
+1703 YNGRSNGQP

-1719 QKRDSHGHGKQ
+1719 QKRDSQGHGKQ
-1730 DKKHNPFSGMGDY
+1730 NKRNNPFSGMDDY

>member
-1 MSSIN
+1 
-6 SLVNQKRNKNLIR
+6 
-19 RTMLAAIAGCLMSV
+19 MLAAVAGCLMSV

-753 QPVKDADAAPAPV
+753 QPVKDVDAAPAPL
-766 NEDAPAPVGEEAS
+766 NEDAPAPVG
-779 APAPQSAD
+779 
-787 ETTAAPATETA
+787 
-798 QAPVPQDMDS
+798 
-808 KVDAPAPVSEEA
+808 EEA

-862 SAPAPQSVDETATTP
+862 SAPAPQSVDATATTP
-877 VAETAQTPVPQD
+877 IAETAQTPVPQD
-889 IDSEVDAPAPVG
+889 MDSEVDAPAPVG
-901 EEAATPAPQD
+901 EEAVTPAPQD

-919 VPASENASAP
+919 VPASEYASAP
-929 ATQSAD
+929 ATQSTD

-943 ADGATPA
+943 AGGATPA
-950 SGVTAPAPVPAQN
+950 SGVTTPAPAPAQN

-981 GTVPGA
+981 GTVPGT

-1013 ATPAVNAPAPA
+1013 ATPAVNTPAPA
-1024 STTGTNAPTSVPG
+1024 STTGANAPTSVPG
-1037 TTPAPSTASGQ
+1037 TTPTPSTTSGQ
-1048 SSTAPGSGTA
+1048 SSTVPGSGTA
-1058 PTTVRPATGAGSVS
+1058 PAKAKPTTGAGSVS

-1079 IPTAPVSGGS
+1079 IPSAPVSGDS
-1089 AGVAVAA
+1089 A

-1104 GTAAGQAQPVSAPAS
+1104 GTATGQAHPVSAPAS

-1125 GSAPTIPT
+1125 GSVPTTPT
-1133 ESSAASAPTSTTPA
+1133 ESGAASAPASPAPTTP
-1147 TTTPA
+1147 THV

-1159 GTTNDGATAPVVNHE
+1159 GTTNGGATAPVVNHE
-1174 ASAPTAPIPATAPAS
+1174 ASAPTAPIPATAPVS

-1227 GHATTPNEGTTHSE
+1227 GHATAPNEGTTHSE

-1246 SVSDVPGAGGT
+1246 SVSNVPGAGGT

-1336 DAGSS
+1336 GAGSS

-1356 GSGSSGSGTSVSAP
+1356 GSGSSGSGTSVSALT
-1370 ASSGNTGSSS
+1370 SSGNIGSSS
-1380 ESASS
+1380 ESAPS
-1385 GSANDSTDTPTSETG
+1385 GSVNDSTDTPTSETG
-1400 GTSSETV
+1400 GTSSEKV

-1440 ETETAATEVVQVEQ
+1440 KTETAATEVVQVEQ

-1460 SGSAVTETVD
+1460 GSSTVTETVD
-1470 EAGSESN
+1470 EAGSESH

-1484 SENYSGGQNTDAE
+1484 SENYSDGQNTDTE
-1497 DVSEPDSADE
+1497 DVPEPDSVDE

-1517 EFDATDDAAFDVP
+1517 EFDATDDSAFDVP

-1549 PEQEM
+1549 PAQEM
-1554 AEPEPVAEHEH
+1554 AEPEPVAESEP

-1570 QLAEQKRPPIPEAY
+1570 QVAEQKRPPIPEAY
-1584 MTSQSSVTRLS
+1584 MTSRSSVTRLS

-1703 YNGHSNGQP
+1703 YNGRSNGQP

-1719 QKRDSHGHGKQ
+1719 QKRDSQGHGKQ
-1730 DKKHNPFSGMGDY
+1730 NKRNDPFSGIDDY

>member
-1 MSSIN
+1 
-6 SLVNQKRNKNLIR
+6 
-19 RTMLAAIAGCLMSV
+19 MLAAVAGCLMSV

-182 FSGVGSDMTGLG
+182 FSSVGSDMTGLG

-532 GKFGLRKVGEDAAGN
+532 GKFGLRKIGEDAAGN

-643 IGMTDKERLAD
+643 IGMTDKERLDD

-753 QPVKDADAAPAPV
+753 QPVKDADAAHAPV
-766 NEDAPAPVGEEAS
+766 NEDAHAPVG
-779 APAPQSAD
+779 
-787 ETTAAPATETA
+787 
-798 QAPVPQDMDS
+798 
-808 KVDAPAPVSEEA
+808 EEA

-862 SAPAPQSVDETATTP
+862 SAPAPQSVDATATTP
-877 VAETAQTPVPQD
+877 IAETAQTPVPQD
-889 IDSEVDAPAPVG
+889 MDSEVDAPAPVG
-901 EEAATPAPQD
+901 EEAVTPAPQD

-929 ATQSAD
+929 ATQSTD

-943 ADGATPA
+943 AGGATPA
-950 SGVTAPAPVPAQN
+950 SGVTTPAPAPAQN

-981 GTVPGA
+981 GTVPGT

-1013 ATPAVNAPAPA
+1013 ATPAVNTPAPA
-1024 STTGTNAPTSVPG
+1024 STTGANAPTSVPG
-1037 TTPAPSTASGQ
+1037 TTPTPSTTSGQ
-1048 SSTAPGSGTA
+1048 SSTVPGSGTA
-1058 PTTVRPATGAGSVS
+1058 PAKAKPTTGAGSVS

-1079 IPTAPVSGGS
+1079 IPSAPVSGDS
-1089 AGVAVAA
+1089 AGVAAV
-1096 GVAAGAVA
+1096 AVA
-1104 GTAAGQAQPVSAPAS
+1104 GTATGQAHPVSAPAS

-1125 GSAPTIPT
+1125 GSVPTTPT
-1133 ESSAASAPTSTTPA
+1133 ES
-1147 TTTPA
+1147 
-1152 SAPESGS
+1152 
-1159 GTTNDGATAPVVNHE
+1159 GA
-1174 ASAPTAPIPATAPAS
+1174 
-1189 TQESGE
+1189 
-1195 TASAPS
+1195 
-1201 TATTPATQITPET
+1201 

-1227 GHATTPNEGTTHSE
+1227 GHATAPNEGTTHSE
-1241 SSGTG
+1241 SSGTD
-1246 SVSDVPGAGGT
+1246 SVSNVPT

-1270 NGQESGSAPAQGS
+1270 NGQESGSAPAQGG
-1283 GGTMSP
+1283 GGTTSP
-1289 ATADTASAVPESA
+1289 ATADTASAAPESA

-1327 GDSGSSFGN
+1327 GDSGSSSGN
-1336 DAGSS
+1336 SAGSS

-1356 GSGSSGSGTSVSAP
+1356 GSGSSGSGTSVSALT
-1370 ASSGNTGSSS
+1370 SSGNTGSSS

-1385 GSANDSTDTPTSETG
+1385 GSANDSTNTPTSETG

-1460 SGSAVTETVD
+1460 SGSAVTETVN

-1570 QLAEQKRPPIPEAY
+1570 QVAEQKRPPIPEAY

-1703 YNGHSNGQP
+1703 YNGRSNGQP

-1719 QKRDSHGHGKQ
+1719 QKRDSQGHGKQ
-1730 DKKHNPFSGMGDY
+1730 NKRNNPFSGMDDY

>member
-1 MSSIN
+1 
-6 SLVNQKRNKNLIR
+6 
-19 RTMLAAIAGCLMSV
+19 MSV

-600 FNANDDNDAFKNSI
+600 FNANDDSDAFKNSI

-753 QPVKDADAAPAPV
+753 QPVKDVDAAPAPL
-766 NEDAPAPVGEEAS
+766 NEDAPAPVG
-779 APAPQSAD
+779 
-787 ETTAAPATETA
+787 
-798 QAPVPQDMDS
+798 
-808 KVDAPAPVSEEA
+808 EEA

-850 KVDAPAPVGEEA
+850 KVDAHAPVGEEA
-862 SAPAPQSVDETATTP
+862 SAPAPQSVDATATTP
-877 VAETAQTPVPQD
+877 IAETAQTPVPQD
-889 IDSEVDAPAPVG
+889 MDSEVDAPAPVG
-901 EEAATPAPQD
+901 EEAVTHAPQD
-911 VGGKADAP
+911 VGDKADAP

-943 ADGATPA
+943 AGGATPA
-950 SGVTAPAPVPAQN
+950 SGVTAPAPAPAQN

-981 GTVPGA
+981 GTVPGT

-1013 ATPAVNAPAPA
+1013 ATPAVNAPAPG
-1024 STTGTNAPTSVPG
+1024 STTGANAPTSVPG

-1048 SSTAPGSGTA
+1048 SSTVPGSGTA
-1058 PTTVRPATGAGSVS
+1058 PTTVRPAAGAGSVS
-1072 APAPSAS
+1072 AQAPSAS

-1104 GTAAGQAQPVSAPAS
+1104 GTATGQAHPVSAPAS

-1125 GSAPTIPT
+1125 GSVPTTPT
-1133 ESSAASAPTSTTPA
+1133 ESGAASAPASPAPTTP
-1147 TTTPA
+1147 THV

-1159 GTTNDGATAPVVNHE
+1159 GTTNGGATAPVVNHE

-1227 GHATTPNEGTTHSE
+1227 GHATPNEGTTHSE

-1246 SVSDVPGAGGT
+1246 SVSNVPGAGGT

-1336 DAGSS
+1336 GAGSS

-1356 GSGSSGSGTSVSAP
+1356 GSGSSGSGTSVSALT
-1370 ASSGNTGSSS
+1370 SSGNIGSSS
-1380 ESASS
+1380 ESAPS
-1385 GSANDSTDTPTSETG
+1385 GSVNDSTDTPTSETG
-1400 GTSSETV
+1400 GTSSEKV

-1440 ETETAATEVVQVEQ
+1440 KTETAATEVVQVEQ

-1460 SGSAVTETVD
+1460 GSSTVTETVD
-1470 EAGSESN
+1470 EAGSESH

-1484 SENYSGGQNTDAE
+1484 SENYSDGQNTDTE
-1497 DVSEPDSADE
+1497 DVPEPDSADE

-1554 AEPEPVAEHEH
+1554 AEPEPVAEPEP

-1570 QLAEQKRPPIPEAY
+1570 QVAEQKRPPIPEAY

-1703 YNGHSNGQP
+1703 YNGRSNGQP

>member
-1 MSSIN
+1 
-6 SLVNQKRNKNLIR
+6 
-19 RTMLAAIAGCLMSV
+19 MSV

-182 FSGVGSDMTGLG
+182 FSSVGSDMTGLG

-779 APAPQSAD
+779 APVPQSAD
-787 ETTAAPATETA
+787 E
-798 QAPVPQDMDS
+798 V
-808 KVDAPAPVSEEA
+808 
-820 SAPAPQS
+820 
-827 ADEAP
+827 P

-901 EEAATPAPQD
+901 EETVTPAPQD

-943 ADGATPA
+943 AGDATPA
-950 SGVTAPAPVPAQN
+950 SGVTAPAPAPAEN

-981 GTVPGA
+981 GTVPGT

-1000 ANNMPA
+1000 TNNMPA

-1024 STTGTNAPTSVPG
+1024 STTGANAPTSVPG

-1048 SSTAPGSGTA
+1048 SSTVPGSGTA
-1058 PTTVRPATGAGSVS
+1058 PATVRPATGAGSVS

-1079 IPTAPVSGGS
+1079 IPTAPVSGSS

-1104 GTAAGQAQPVSAPAS
+1104 GTAGQAQPVSAPAS

-1125 GSAPTIPT
+1125 GSAPTTPT
-1133 ESSAASAPTSTTPA
+1133 ESGAASAPVSPA
-1147 TTTPA
+1147 PA
-1152 SAPESGS
+1152 APTHVSAPESGS
-1159 GTTNDGATAPVVNHE
+1159 GTTNGDATAPVVNHE
-1174 ASAPTAPIPATAPAS
+1174 ASAPTAPIPATVPAS

-1195 TASAPS
+1195 TAPAPS
-1201 TATTPATQITPET
+1201 TATTHATQITPET
-1214 ASAPSESDSSSAG
+1214 ASAPSESGSSPAG
-1227 GHATTPNEGTTHSE
+1227 GHATAPNEGTTHSE

-1246 SVSDVPGAGGT
+1246 SVSNAPSADGT

-1283 GGTMSP
+1283 GGTTSP

-1302 PAESATTTNVAT
+1302 PAESTTTTNVAT
-1314 PAPVSDTG
+1314 PAPVSDAG

-1327 GDSGSSFGN
+1327 GNS
-1336 DAGSS
+1336 GSS
-1341 SGSAPASGE
+1341 SGNGA
-1350 SAHAPS
+1350 
-1356 GSGSSGSGTSVSAP
+1356 GSSGSGTSVSAP
-1370 ASSGNTGSSS
+1370 ASSGNIGSSS
-1380 ESASS
+1380 ESAPF
-1385 GSANDSTDTPTSETG
+1385 GSVNDSTDTPTSETG
-1400 GTSSETV
+1400 GTSSEKV

-1440 ETETAATEVVQVEQ
+1440 KTETAATEVVQVEQ

-1460 SGSAVTETVD
+1460 GSSTVTETVD
-1470 EAGSESN
+1470 EAGSESH

-1484 SENYSGGQNTDAE
+1484 SENYSGGQNTDTE
-1497 DVSEPDSADE
+1497 DVPEPDSVDE

-1517 EFDATDDAAFDVP
+1517 EFDATDDSAFDVP

-1549 PEQEM
+1549 PAQEM
-1554 AEPEPVAEHEH
+1554 AEPEPVAESEP

-1570 QLAEQKRPPIPEAY
+1570 QVAEQKRPPIPEAY
-1584 MTSQSSVTRLS
+1584 MTSRSSVTRLS

-1703 YNGHSNGQP
+1703 YNGRSNGQP

-1719 QKRDSHGHGKQ
+1719 QKRDSQGHGKQ
-1730 DKKHNPFSGMGDY
+1730 NKRNDPFSGIDDY

>member
-356 AGHVA
+356 ARHVA

-473 GKLLASAVKRDEK
+473 GKLLASVVKRDEK

-730 CTFTRDEEPVPE
+730 CTFTRDEETASE

-753 QPVKDADAAPAPV
+753 QPVKDVDAAPAPL
-766 NEDAPAPVGEEAS
+766 NEDAPAPVG
-779 APAPQSAD
+779 
-787 ETTAAPATETA
+787 
-798 QAPVPQDMDS
+798 
-808 KVDAPAPVSEEA
+808 EEA

-850 KVDAPAPVGEEA
+850 KVDAHAPVGEEA
-862 SAPAPQSVDETATTP
+862 SAPAPQSVDATATTP
-877 VAETAQTPVPQD
+877 IAETAQTPVPQD
-889 IDSEVDAPAPVG
+889 MDSEVDAPAPVG
-901 EEAATPAPQD
+901 EEAVTHAPQD
-911 VGGKADAP
+911 VGDKADAP

-943 ADGATPA
+943 AGGATPA
-950 SGVTAPAPVPAQN
+950 SGVTAPAPAPAQN

-981 GTVPGA
+981 GTVPGT

-1048 SSTAPGSGTA
+1048 SSTVPGSGTA

-1104 GTAAGQAQPVSAPAS
+1104 GTATGQAHPVSAPAS

-1125 GSAPTIPT
+1125 GSVPTTPT
-1133 ESSAASAPTSTTPA
+1133 ESGAASAPASPA
-1147 TTTPA
+1147 PA
-1152 SAPESGS
+1152 APTHVSAPESGS
-1159 GTTNDGATAPVVNHE
+1159 GTTNGGATAPVVNHE
-1174 ASAPTAPIPATAPAS
+1174 TSAPTAPIHATASAS

-1201 TATTPATQITPET
+1201 TATIPATQITPET
-1214 ASAPSESDSSSAG
+1214 ASAPSESGSSPAG
-1227 GHATTPNEGTTHSE
+1227 WHATAPNEGTTHSE
-1241 SSGTG
+1241 SSGTD
-1246 SVSDVPGAGGT
+1246 SVSNVPGADGT

-1270 NGQESGSAPAQGS
+1270 NGQESGSAPAQGG
-1283 GGTMSP
+1283 GGTTSP
-1289 ATADTASAVPESA
+1289 ATADTASAAPESA

-1314 PAPVSDTG
+1314 PAPASDTG

-1336 DAGSS
+1336 GAGSS
-1341 SGSAPASGE
+1341 SGSALASGE

-1356 GSGSSGSGTSVSAP
+1356 GSGSSGSGTSVSALT
-1370 ASSGNTGSSS
+1370 SSGNTGSSS
-1380 ESASS
+1380 ESAPS
-1385 GSANDSTDTPTSETG
+1385 GSANDGTDTPTSETG
-1400 GTSSETV
+1400 GTSSEKV

-1421 TGGSG
+1421 TGGAG

-1484 SENYSGGQNTDAE
+1484 SENYSGGQNTDTE

-1570 QLAEQKRPPIPEAY
+1570 QVAEQKRPPIPEAY

-1719 QKRDSHGHGKQ
+1719 QKRDSHDHGKQ
-1730 DKKHNPFSGMGDY
+1730 DKRHNPFGGMGDY

>member
-1 MSSIN
+1 
-6 SLVNQKRNKNLIR
+6 
-19 RTMLAAIAGCLMSV
+19 MSV

-246 FATMASE
+246 FATTASE

-753 QPVKDADAAPAPV
+753 QPVKDVDAAPAPL
-766 NEDAPAPVGEEAS
+766 NEDAPAPVG
-779 APAPQSAD
+779 
-787 ETTAAPATETA
+787 
-798 QAPVPQDMDS
+798 
-808 KVDAPAPVSEEA
+808 EEA

-862 SAPAPQSVDETATTP
+862 SAPAPQSVDATATTP
-877 VAETAQTPVPQD
+877 IAETAQTPVPQD
-889 IDSEVDAPAPVG
+889 MDSEVDTPAPVG
-901 EEAATPAPQD
+901 EEAVTPAPQD

-935 GKVAEPTS
+935 GRVAEPTS
-943 ADGATPA
+943 AGGATPA

-981 GTVPGA
+981 GTVPGT

-1013 ATPAVNAPAPA
+1013 ATPAVNAQAPA
-1024 STTGTNAPTSVPG
+1024 STTGANAPTSVPG

-1048 SSTAPGSGTA
+1048 SSTVPGSGTA
-1058 PTTVRPATGAGSVS
+1058 PTTVRPAAGAGSVS
-1072 APAPSAS
+1072 APVPSAS

-1104 GTAAGQAQPVSAPAS
+1104 GTATGQAHPVSAPAS

-1125 GSAPTIPT
+1125 GSVPTTPT
-1133 ESSAASAPTSTTPA
+1133 ESGAASAPASPAPTTP
-1147 TTTPA
+1147 THV

-1159 GTTNDGATAPVVNHE
+1159 GTTNGGATAPVVNHE

-1201 TATTPATQITPET
+1201 TATTSATQITPET

-1227 GHATTPNEGTTHSE
+1227 GHATAPNEGTTHSE
-1241 SSGTG
+1241 SSGTD
-1246 SVSDVPGAGGT
+1246 SVSNVPGADGT
-1257 DTLGRSDSAPTST
+1257 DTLGRSDSASTST

-1302 PAESATTTNVAT
+1302 LAESATTTNVAT

-1336 DAGSS
+1336 GAGSS

-1356 GSGSSGSGTSVSAP
+1356 GSGSSGSGTSVSALT
-1370 ASSGNTGSSS
+1370 SSGNTGSSS
-1380 ESASS
+1380 ESAPS
-1385 GSANDSTDTPTSETG
+1385 GSANDGTDTPTSETG
-1400 GTSSETV
+1400 GTSSEKV

-1421 TGGSG
+1421 TGGAG

-1484 SENYSGGQNTDAE
+1484 SENYSGGQNTDTE

-1517 EFDATDDAAFDVP
+1517 EFDATDDATFDVP

-1570 QLAEQKRPPIPEAY
+1570 QVAEQKRPPIPEAY

>member
-1 MSSIN
+1 
-6 SLVNQKRNKNLIR
+6 
-19 RTMLAAIAGCLMSV
+19 MLAAVAGCLMSV

-356 AGHVA
+356 ARHVA

-808 KVDAPAPVSEEA
+808 
-820 SAPAPQS
+820 
-827 ADEAP
+827 
-832 TAPATETA
+832 
-840 QAPVPQDVDS
+840 
-850 KVDAPAPVGEEA
+850 
-862 SAPAPQSVDETATTP
+862 
-877 VAETAQTPVPQD
+877 
-889 IDSEVDAPAPVG
+889 EVDAPAPVG

-1133 ESSAASAPTSTTPA
+1133 ESGAASAPTSTTPA

-1174 ASAPTAPIPATAPAS
+1174 ASVPTAPIPATAPAS

-1246 SVSDVPGAGGT
+1246 SVSNVPGAGGT

-1336 DAGSS
+1336 GAGSS

-1421 TGGSG
+1421 TGGAG

-1440 ETETAATEVVQVEQ
+1440 ETETDATEVVQVEQ
-1454 AAEQQS
+1454 AAEQQT

-1470 EAGSESN
+1470 EAGSESH

-1484 SENYSGGQNTDAE
+1484 SENYSGGQNTDTE

-1554 AEPEPVAEHEH
+1554 AEPEPVAEPEP

-1570 QLAEQKRPPIPEAY
+1570 QVAEQKRPPIPEAY

-1703 YNGHSNGQP
+1703 YNGRSNGQP

>member
-1 MSSIN
+1 
-6 SLVNQKRNKNLIR
+6 
-19 RTMLAAIAGCLMSV
+19 MLAAVAGCLMSV

-722 DGKNSQAT
+722 DGKNSRAT

-753 QPVKDADAAPAPV
+753 QPVKDVDAAPAPL
-766 NEDAPAPVGEEAS
+766 NEDAPAPVG
-779 APAPQSAD
+779 
-787 ETTAAPATETA
+787 
-798 QAPVPQDMDS
+798 
-808 KVDAPAPVSEEA
+808 EEA

-840 QAPVPQDVDS
+840 QAPVPQDM
-850 KVDAPAPVGEEA
+850 
-862 SAPAPQSVDETATTP
+862 
-877 VAETAQTPVPQD
+877 
-889 IDSEVDAPAPVG
+889 DSEVDAPAPVG
-901 EEAATPAPQD
+901 EEAVTHAPQD
-911 VGGKADAP
+911 VGDKADAP

-943 ADGATPA
+943 AGGATPA
-950 SGVTAPAPVPAQN
+950 SGVTAPAPAPAQN

-981 GTVPGA
+981 GTVPGT

-1013 ATPAVNAPAPA
+1013 ATPAVNAPAPG
-1024 STTGTNAPTSVPG
+1024 STTGANAPTSVPG

-1048 SSTAPGSGTA
+1048 SSTVPGSGTA
-1058 PTTVRPATGAGSVS
+1058 PTTVRPAAGAGSVS
-1072 APAPSAS
+1072 AQAPSAS
-1079 IPTAPVSGGS
+1079 IPTAPVSDGS

-1104 GTAAGQAQPVSAPAS
+1104 GTATGQAHPVSAPAS

-1125 GSAPTIPT
+1125 GSVPTTPT
-1133 ESSAASAPTSTTPA
+1133 ESGAASAPASPAPTTP
-1147 TTTPA
+1147 THV

-1159 GTTNDGATAPVVNHE
+1159 GTTNGGATAPVVNHE

-1246 SVSDVPGAGGT
+1246 SVSNVPGAGGT

-1336 DAGSS
+1336 GAGSS

-1370 ASSGNTGSSS
+1370 ASSGNTDSSS

-1426 YSEGDMPPEPETTV
+1426 YSEGDMPPEPESTV
-1440 ETETAATEVVQVEQ
+1440 KTETAATEVVQVEQ
-1454 AAEQQS
+1454 AAEQQT

-1470 EAGSESN
+1470 EAGSESH

-1484 SENYSGGQNTDAE
+1484 SENYSGGQNTDTE

-1570 QLAEQKRPPIPEAY
+1570 QVAEQKRPPIPEAY

>member
-1 MSSIN
+1 
-6 SLVNQKRNKNLIR
+6 
-19 RTMLAAIAGCLMSV
+19 MLAAVAGCLMSV

-182 FSGVGSDMTGLG
+182 FSSVGSDMTGLG

-730 CTFTRDEEPVPE
+730 CTFTRDEEQVPE

-779 APAPQSAD
+779 AP
-787 ETTAAPATETA
+787 
-798 QAPVPQDMDS
+798 V
-808 KVDAPAPVSEEA
+808 
-820 SAPAPQS
+820 PQS

-943 ADGATPA
+943 AGGATHA
-950 SGVTAPAPVPAQN
+950 SGVTAPAPAPAQN
-963 PTTNT
+963 STTNT

-981 GTVPGA
+981 GTVPGT

-1024 STTGTNAPTSVPG
+1024 STTGANAPTSVPG

-1048 SSTAPGSGTA
+1048 SSTVPGSGTA
-1058 PTTVRPATGAGSVS
+1058 PAMVRPAAGAGSVS

-1104 GTAAGQAQPVSAPAS
+1104 GTAAGQAQPVSTPAS

-1125 GSAPTIPT
+1125 GSTPTTPT
-1133 ESSAASAPTSTTPA
+1133 ESGTASAPASTTPA
-1147 TTTPA
+1147 APTHV

-1159 GTTNDGATAPVVNHE
+1159 GTTNDGATVPVVNHE
-1174 ASAPTAPIPATAPAS
+1174 ASVPTAPIHATAPAS

-1195 TASAPS
+1195 TAPAPS
-1201 TATTPATQITPET
+1201 TATTPATQTTPET
-1214 ASAPSESDSSSAG
+1214 ASAPSESSAPSAG

-1246 SVSDVPGAGGT
+1246 SVSNVPGAGGT
-1257 DTLGRSDSAPTST
+1257 DTLERSDSAPTST

-1283 GGTMSP
+1283 GDTTSP
-1289 ATADTASAVPESA
+1289 ATADTTSAVPESA
-1302 PAESATTTNVAT
+1302 PAESATITNVAT
-1314 PAPVSDTG
+1314 PAPVSDAG

-1327 GDSGSSFGN
+1327 GNSGSSSGN
-1336 DAGSS
+1336 GAGSS

-1370 ASSGNTGSSS
+1370 TSSGDTGSSS
-1380 ESASS
+1380 ESGPS
-1385 GSANDSTDTPTSETG
+1385 GSVNDSTDTPTSETA
-1400 GTSSETV
+1400 GTSSEKV

-1426 YSEGDMPPEPETTV
+1426 YSEGDMRPEPETTV

-1460 SGSAVTETVD
+1460 GGSTVTETVN
-1470 EAGSESN
+1470 EAGSESQ
-1477 TQNSHDD
+1477 TQNSRDD
-1484 SENYSGGQNTDAE
+1484 SENYSGGQNTDTE
-1497 DVSEPDSADE
+1497 DAPEPDFADE

-1554 AEPEPVAEHEH
+1554 AEAEPVTEPKP

-1570 QLAEQKRPPIPEAY
+1570 QVEEQKRPPIPEAY

-1662 DEVANKARS
+1662 DEVANKARN

-1694 SRKNSEPRP
+1694 YRKNSEPRP
-1703 YNGHSNGQP
+1703 YNGRSNGQP

-1719 QKRDSHGHGKQ
+1719 QKRDSQGHGKQ
-1730 DKKHNPFSGMGDY
+1730 NKRNNPFSGIDDY

>member
-1 MSSIN
+1 
-6 SLVNQKRNKNLIR
+6 
-19 RTMLAAIAGCLMSV
+19 MLAAIAGCLMSV

-730 CTFTRDEEPVPE
+730 CTFTRDEETASE

-753 QPVKDADAAPAPV
+753 QPVKDVDAAPAPL
-766 NEDAPAPVGEEAS
+766 NEDAPAPVG
-779 APAPQSAD
+779 
-787 ETTAAPATETA
+787 
-798 QAPVPQDMDS
+798 
-808 KVDAPAPVSEEA
+808 EEA

-862 SAPAPQSVDETATTP
+862 SAPAPQSVDATATTP
-877 VAETAQTPVPQD
+877 IAETAQTPVPQD
-889 IDSEVDAPAPVG
+889 MDSEVDAPAPVG
-901 EEAATPAPQD
+901 EEAVTHAPQD
-911 VGGKADAP
+911 VGDKADAP

-943 ADGATPA
+943 AGGATPA
-950 SGVTAPAPVPAQN
+950 SGLTAPAPAPAQN

-981 GTVPGA
+981 GTVPGT

-1013 ATPAVNAPAPA
+1013 ATPAVNAPAPG
-1024 STTGTNAPTSVPG
+1024 STTGANAPTSVPG

-1048 SSTAPGSGTA
+1048 SSTVPGSGTA
-1058 PTTVRPATGAGSVS
+1058 PTTVRPAAGAGSVS
-1072 APAPSAS
+1072 AQAPSAS

-1096 GVAAGAVA
+1096 GVAAGAVT
-1104 GTAAGQAQPVSAPAS
+1104 GTATGQAHPVSAPAS

-1125 GSAPTIPT
+1125 GSVPTTPT
-1133 ESSAASAPTSTTPA
+1133 ESGAASAPASPAPTTP
-1147 TTTPA
+1147 THV

-1159 GTTNDGATAPVVNHE
+1159 GTTNGGATAPVVNHE

-1241 SSGTG
+1241 SSGTS
-1246 SVSDVPGAGGT
+1246 SVSNVPGAGGT

-1283 GGTMSP
+1283 GGTTSP

-1322 SSEPS
+1322 SSS
-1327 GDSGSSFGN
+1327 D
-1336 DAGSS
+1336 
-1341 SGSAPASGE
+1341 SAPASGE
-1350 SAHAPS
+1350 SAHVPS

-1370 ASSGNTGSSS
+1370 ASSGNTDSSS

-1440 ETETAATEVVQVEQ
+1440 KTETAATEVVQVEQ
-1454 AAEQQS
+1454 AAEQQT

-1470 EAGSESN
+1470 EAGSESH

-1484 SENYSGGQNTDAE
+1484 SENYSGGQNTDTE

-1565 ESEPE
+1565 ESKPE
-1570 QLAEQKRPPIPEAY
+1570 QVAEQKRPPIPEAY

>member
-1 MSSIN
+1 
-6 SLVNQKRNKNLIR
+6 
-19 RTMLAAIAGCLMSV
+19 MLAAIAGCLMSV

-329 TTGLDPISE
+329 TIGLDPISE

-730 CTFTRDEEPVPE
+730 CTFTRDEEPIPE

-753 QPVKDADAAPAPV
+753 QPVKDVDAAPAPV
-766 NEDAPAPVGEEAS
+766 SEDAPVPVGEEAS
-779 APAPQSAD
+779 I
-787 ETTAAPATETA
+787 
-798 QAPVPQDMDS
+798 
-808 KVDAPAPVSEEA
+808 
-820 SAPAPQS
+820 PAPQS

-850 KVDAPAPVGEEA
+850 NVDAPAPVGEEA

-877 VAETAQTPVPQD
+877 VAETAQAPVPQD
-889 IDSEVDAPAPVG
+889 MDSEVDAPAPVG
-901 EEAATPAPQD
+901 EEAVTPAPQD

-943 ADGATPA
+943 AGGATPA
-950 SGVTAPAPVPAQN
+950 SGVTTPAPAPAQN

-981 GTVPGA
+981 GTVPGT

-1013 ATPAVNAPAPA
+1013 ATPAVNAQAPA
-1024 STTGTNAPTSVPG
+1024 STTGANAPTSVPG

-1048 SSTAPGSGTA
+1048 SSTVPGSGTA
-1058 PTTVRPATGAGSVS
+1058 PTTVRPAAGAGSVS

-1104 GTAAGQAQPVSAPAS
+1104 GTATGQAHPVSAPAS

-1125 GSAPTIPT
+1125 GSVPTTPT
-1133 ESSAASAPTSTTPA
+1133 ESGAASAPASPAPTTP
-1147 TTTPA
+1147 THV

-1159 GTTNDGATAPVVNHE
+1159 GTTNGGATAPVVNHE
-1174 ASAPTAPIPATAPAS
+1174 ASAPTAPIPATAPTS

-1246 SVSDVPGAGGT
+1246 SVSNVPGAGGT

-1302 PAESATTTNVAT
+1302 PAESVTTTNVAT

-1336 DAGSS
+1336 GAGSS

-1370 ASSGNTGSSS
+1370 ASSGNTDSSS

-1440 ETETAATEVVQVEQ
+1440 KTETAATEVVQVEQ
-1454 AAEQQS
+1454 AAEQQT

-1470 EAGSESN
+1470 EAGSESH

-1484 SENYSGGQNTDAE
+1484 SENYSGGQNTDTE

-1565 ESEPE
+1565 ESELE
-1570 QLAEQKRPPIPEAY
+1570 QVAEQKRPPIPEAY

-1703 YNGHSNGQP
+1703 YNGRSNGQP

-1719 QKRDSHGHGKQ
+1719 QKRDSQGHGKQ
-1730 DKKHNPFSGMGDY
+1730 NKRNDPFSGIDDY

>member
-1 MSSIN
+1 
-6 SLVNQKRNKNLIR
+6 
-19 RTMLAAIAGCLMSV
+19 MLAAVAGCLMSV

-182 FSGVGSDMTGLG
+182 FSSVGSDMTGLG

-440 NTDAY
+440 NADAY

-753 QPVKDADAAPAPV
+753 QPVKDVDAAPAPL
-766 NEDAPAPVGEEAS
+766 NEDAPAPVG
-779 APAPQSAD
+779 
-787 ETTAAPATETA
+787 
-798 QAPVPQDMDS
+798 
-808 KVDAPAPVSEEA
+808 EEA

-862 SAPAPQSVDETATTP
+862 SAPAPQSVDATATTP
-877 VAETAQTPVPQD
+877 IAETAQTPVPQD
-889 IDSEVDAPAPVG
+889 MDSEVDAPAPVG
-901 EEAATPAPQD
+901 EEAVTPAPQD

-919 VPASENASAP
+919 VPASEYASAP
-929 ATQSAD
+929 ATQSTD

-943 ADGATPA
+943 AGGATPA
-950 SGVTAPAPVPAQN
+950 SGVTTPAPAPAQN

-981 GTVPGA
+981 GTVPGT

-1013 ATPAVNAPAPA
+1013 ATPAVNTPAPA
-1024 STTGTNAPTSVPG
+1024 STTGANAPTSVPG
-1037 TTPAPSTASGQ
+1037 TTPTPSTTSGQ
-1048 SSTAPGSGTA
+1048 SSTVPGSGTA
-1058 PTTVRPATGAGSVS
+1058 PAKAKPTTGAGSVS

-1079 IPTAPVSGGS
+1079 IPSAPVSGDS
-1089 AGVAVAA
+1089 A

-1104 GTAAGQAQPVSAPAS
+1104 GTATGQAHPVSAPAS

-1125 GSAPTIPT
+1125 GSVPTTPT
-1133 ESSAASAPTSTTPA
+1133 ESGAASAPASPAPTTP
-1147 TTTPA
+1147 THV

-1159 GTTNDGATAPVVNHE
+1159 GTTNGGATAPVVNHE

-1227 GHATTPNEGTTHSE
+1227 GHATAPNEGTTHSE
-1241 SSGTG
+1241 SSGTD
-1246 SVSDVPGAGGT
+1246 SVSNVPT

-1270 NGQESGSAPAQGS
+1270 NGQESGSAPAQGG
-1283 GGTMSP
+1283 GGTTSP
-1289 ATADTASAVPESA
+1289 ATADTASAAPESA

-1327 GDSGSSFGN
+1327 GDSGSSSGN
-1336 DAGSS
+1336 SAGSS

-1356 GSGSSGSGTSVSAP
+1356 GSGSSGSGTSVSALT
-1370 ASSGNTGSSS
+1370 SSGNTGSSS
-1380 ESASS
+1380 ESAPF
-1385 GSANDSTDTPTSETG
+1385 GSVNDSTDTPTSETG
-1400 GTSSETV
+1400 GTSSEKV

-1440 ETETAATEVVQVEQ
+1440 KTETAATEVVQVEQ

-1460 SGSAVTETVD
+1460 GSSTVTETVD
-1470 EAGSESN
+1470 EAGSESH

-1484 SENYSGGQNTDAE
+1484 SENYSGGQNTDTE
-1497 DVSEPDSADE
+1497 DVPEPDSVDE

-1517 EFDATDDAAFDVP
+1517 EFDATDDSAFDVP

-1549 PEQEM
+1549 PAQEM
-1554 AEPEPVAEHEH
+1554 AEPEPVAESEP

-1570 QLAEQKRPPIPEAY
+1570 QVAEQKRPPIPEAY
-1584 MTSQSSVTRLS
+1584 MTSRSSVTRLS

-1703 YNGHSNGQP
+1703 YNGRSNGQP

-1719 QKRDSHGHGKQ
+1719 QKRDSQGHGKQ
-1730 DKKHNPFSGMGDY
+1730 NKRNNPFSGMDDY

>member
-1 MSSIN
+1 
-6 SLVNQKRNKNLIR
+6 
-19 RTMLAAIAGCLMSV
+19 MSV

-182 FSGVGSDMTGLG
+182 FSSVGSDMTGLG

-600 FNANDDNDAFKNSI
+600 FNANDDSDAFKNSI

-742 TAETPAAQTNE
+742 TAETPAVQTNE
-753 QPVKDADAAPAPV
+753 QPVKDADAAPAPL

-787 ETTAAPATETA
+787 E
-798 QAPVPQDMDS
+798 
-808 KVDAPAPVSEEA
+808 
-820 SAPAPQS
+820 
-827 ADEAP
+827 AP
-832 TAPATETA
+832 TASATETA

-889 IDSEVDAPAPVG
+889 MDSEVDAPAPIG
-901 EEAATPAPQD
+901 EKAATPAPQD
-911 VGGKADAP
+911 VGDKADAP

-935 GKVAEPTS
+935 GNVAEPAS
-943 ADGATPA
+943 AGGTTPA
-950 SGVTAPAPVPAQN
+950 SGATAPTPAPAQN
-963 PTTNT
+963 STTNT

-981 GTVPGA
+981 GTVPGT
-987 ANAPKTANVPGMA
+987 ANAPKTANVPGTA

-1024 STTGTNAPTSVPG
+1024 STTGANAPTSVPG
-1037 TTPAPSTASGQ
+1037 TSPAPSTASGQ
-1048 SSTAPGSGTA
+1048 SSTVPGSGTA
-1058 PTTVRPATGAGSVS
+1058 PTTVRPAAGAGSVS
-1072 APAPSAS
+1072 TPAPSAS

-1104 GTAAGQAQPVSAPAS
+1104 GTAAGQAQPVSTPAS

-1133 ESSAASAPTSTTPA
+1133 ESGAASAPTSTTPV
-1147 TTTPA
+1147 

-1174 ASAPTAPIPATAPAS
+1174 ASVPTVPIPATAPAS

-1195 TASAPS
+1195 IASAPS

-1214 ASAPSESDSSSAG
+1214 ASAPSESGSSPAG
-1227 GHATTPNEGTTHSE
+1227 GHETAPNEGTAHSE
-1241 SSGTG
+1241 SSGTD
-1246 SVSDVPGAGGT
+1246 SVSNVPGADGT

-1283 GGTMSP
+1283 GGTTSP
-1289 ATADTASAVPESA
+1289 ATVDTTSAAPESA

-1314 PAPVSDTG
+1314 PAPASDTG

-1327 GDSGSSFGN
+1327 GSSESSSDN
-1336 DAGSS
+1336 SAGSS

-1370 ASSGNTGSSS
+1370 TSSGDTGSSS
-1380 ESASS
+1380 ESAPS
-1385 GSANDSTDTPTSETG
+1385 GSVNDSTDTPTSETAD
-1400 GTSSETV
+1400 TSSEKV
-1407 EAPAADGLPYAVGE
+1407 EVPAADGLPYAVGE

-1460 SGSAVTETVD
+1460 GGSTVTETVD

-1484 SENYSGGQNTDAE
+1484 SESYSGGQYTDTE

-1517 EFDATDDAAFDVP
+1517 EFDETDDAAFDAP

-1554 AEPEPVAEHEH
+1554 AEPEPAAEP
-1565 ESEPE
+1565 ESESE
-1570 QLAEQKRPPIPEAY
+1570 QVPEQKRPPIPEAY

-1730 DKKHNPFSGMGDY
+1730 DKRHNPFSGMGDY
-1743 KRKR
+1743 KRRR

>member
-1 MSSIN
+1 
-6 SLVNQKRNKNLIR
+6 
-19 RTMLAAIAGCLMSV
+19 MLAAVAGCLMSV

-182 FSGVGSDMTGLG
+182 FSSVGSDMTGLG

-753 QPVKDADAAPAPV
+753 QPVKDTDAAAPAPV
-766 NEDAPAPVGEEAS
+766 NEDAPAPVG
-779 APAPQSAD
+779 
-787 ETTAAPATETA
+787 
-798 QAPVPQDMDS
+798 
-808 KVDAPAPVSEEA
+808 EEA

-850 KVDAPAPVGEEA
+850 KVDAPVPVGEEA
-862 SAPAPQSVDETATTP
+862 SAPAPQNVDETATTP
-877 VAETAQTPVPQD
+877 ATETAQAPVPQD
-889 IDSEVDAPAPVG
+889 MDSKVDAPAPVG
-901 EEAATPAPQD
+901 EEAATLAPQD

-919 VPASENASAP
+919 VPANENASAP

-950 SGVTAPAPVPAQN
+950 SGVTAPTPAPAQN

-968 VNAPV
+968 VNAPA

-981 GTVPGA
+981 GTVPGT

-1000 ANNMPA
+1000 ASNMPA

-1013 ATPAVNAPAPA
+1013 ATPVANAPAPA
-1024 STTGTNAPTSVPG
+1024 SNTGTSAPTSVPG
-1037 TTPAPSTASGQ
+1037 TSPAPSTASGQ
-1048 SSTAPGSGTA
+1048 SSTVPGSGTA
-1058 PTTVRPATGAGSVS
+1058 PTTVRPAAGAGSVS

-1104 GTAAGQAQPVSAPAS
+1104 GTAAGQAQPVSTPAS

-1125 GSAPTIPT
+1125 GSAPTTPT
-1133 ESSAASAPTSTTPA
+1133 ESGAASAPASPSPA
-1147 TTTPA
+1147 APTHV

-1201 TATTPATQITPET
+1201 TATTHATQITPET
-1214 ASAPSESDSSSAG
+1214 ASAPSESGSSPAG
-1227 GHATTPNEGTTHSE
+1227 GHATAPNEGTTHSE

-1246 SVSDVPGAGGT
+1246 SVSNAPSADGT

-1283 GGTMSP
+1283 GGTTSP
-1289 ATADTASAVPESA
+1289 ATADTASAAPESA
-1302 PAESATTTNVAT
+1302 PAESVTTTNVAT
-1314 PAPVSDTG
+1314 LAPASDTG

-1327 GDSGSSFGN
+1327 GNS
-1336 DAGSS
+1336 GSS
-1341 SGSAPASGE
+1341 SGNGA
-1350 SAHAPS
+1350 
-1356 GSGSSGSGTSVSAP
+1356 GSSGSGTSVSAP
-1370 ASSGNTGSSS
+1370 ASSGNIGSSS
-1380 ESASS
+1380 ESAPF
-1385 GSANDSTDTPTSETG
+1385 GSVNDSTDTPTSETG
-1400 GTSSETV
+1400 GTSSEKV

-1440 ETETAATEVVQVEQ
+1440 KTETAATEVVQVEQ

-1460 SGSAVTETVD
+1460 GSSTVTETVD
-1470 EAGSESN
+1470 EAGSESH

-1484 SENYSGGQNTDAE
+1484 SENYSGGQNTDTE
-1497 DVSEPDSADE
+1497 DVPEPDSVDE

-1517 EFDATDDAAFDVP
+1517 EFDATDDSAFDVP

-1549 PEQEM
+1549 PAQEM
-1554 AEPEPVAEHEH
+1554 AEPEPVAESEP

-1570 QLAEQKRPPIPEAY
+1570 QVAEQKRPPIPEAY
-1584 MTSQSSVTRLS
+1584 MTSRSSVTRLS

-1730 DKKHNPFSGMGDY
+1730 DKRHNPFSGMGDY
-1743 KRKR
+1743 KRRR

>member
-1 MSSIN
+1 
-6 SLVNQKRNKNLIR
+6 
-19 RTMLAAIAGCLMSV
+19 MLAAIAGCLMSV

-132 SIPKLIWNAVFGIV
+132 SVPKLIWNAVFGIV

-151 KTFLTMIF
+151 KTLLTMIF

-253 NTKDTARSWLQMFW
+253 NTKDTAKSWLQMFW

-434 LNADSY
+434 LNTDSY

-600 FNANDDNDAFKNSI
+600 FNANDDTDAFKNSI

-730 CTFTRDEEPVPE
+730 CTFTRDEETASE

-753 QPVKDADAAPAPV
+753 QPVKDVDAAPAPL
-766 NEDAPAPVGEEAS
+766 NEDAPAPVG
-779 APAPQSAD
+779 
-787 ETTAAPATETA
+787 
-798 QAPVPQDMDS
+798 
-808 KVDAPAPVSEEA
+808 EEA

-850 KVDAPAPVGEEA
+850 KVDAPAPISEEA
-862 SAPAPQSVDETATTP
+862 SAPAPQSVDATATTP
-877 VAETAQTPVPQD
+877 IAETAQTPVPQD
-889 IDSEVDAPAPVG
+889 MDSEVDAPAPVG
-901 EEAATPAPQD
+901 EEAVTHAPQD
-911 VGGKADAP
+911 VGDKADAP

-943 ADGATPA
+943 AGGATPA
-950 SGVTAPAPVPAQN
+950 SGVTAPAPAPAQN

-981 GTVPGA
+981 GTVPGT

-1013 ATPAVNAPAPA
+1013 ATPAVNTPAPA
-1024 STTGTNAPTSVPG
+1024 STTGANAPTSVPG
-1037 TTPAPSTASGQ
+1037 TTPTPSTTSGQ
-1048 SSTAPGSGTA
+1048 SSTVPGSGTA
-1058 PTTVRPATGAGSVS
+1058 PAKAKPTTGAGSVS

-1079 IPTAPVSGGS
+1079 IPSAPVSGDS

-1104 GTAAGQAQPVSAPAS
+1104 GTATGQAHPVSAPAS

-1125 GSAPTIPT
+1125 GSVPTTPT
-1133 ESSAASAPTSTTPA
+1133 ESGAASAPASPVPTTP
-1147 TTTPA
+1147 THV

-1159 GTTNDGATAPVVNHE
+1159 GTTNGGATAPVVNHE

-1246 SVSDVPGAGGT
+1246 SVSNVPGAGGT

-1336 DAGSS
+1336 GAGSS

-1356 GSGSSGSGTSVSAP
+1356 GSGSSGSGTSVSALT
-1370 ASSGNTGSSS
+1370 SSGNTGSSS

-1484 SENYSGGQNTDAE
+1484 SENYSGGQNTDTE

>member
-1 MSSIN
+1 
-6 SLVNQKRNKNLIR
+6 
-19 RTMLAAIAGCLMSV
+19 MSV

-88 DSGNNIGNFFIQAI
+88 DNGNNIGNFFIQAI

-122 INIAHGEKVE
+122 INLAHGEKVE

-151 KTFLTMIF
+151 KTLLTMIF

-253 NTKDTARSWLQMFW
+253 NTKDTAKSWLQMFW

-585 GRKAGDSDAMTAYKH
+585 GREAGDSDAMTAYKH

-753 QPVKDADAAPAPV
+753 QPVKDVDAAPAPL
-766 NEDAPAPVGEEAS
+766 NEDAPAPVG
-779 APAPQSAD
+779 
-787 ETTAAPATETA
+787 
-798 QAPVPQDMDS
+798 
-808 KVDAPAPVSEEA
+808 EEA

-862 SAPAPQSVDETATTP
+862 SAPAPQSVDATATTP
-877 VAETAQTPVPQD
+877 IAETAQTPVPQD
-889 IDSEVDAPAPVG
+889 MDSEVDAPAPVG
-901 EEAATPAPQD
+901 EEAVTPAPQD

-929 ATQSAD
+929 ATQSTD

-943 ADGATPA
+943 AGGATPA
-950 SGVTAPAPVPAQN
+950 SGVTTPAPAPAQN

-981 GTVPGA
+981 GTVSGT

-1013 ATPAVNAPAPA
+1013 ATPAVNAPTPA
-1024 STTGTNAPTSVPG
+1024 STTGANAPTSVPG

-1048 SSTAPGSGTA
+1048 SSTVPGSGTA
-1058 PTTVRPATGAGSVS
+1058 PTTVRPAAGAGSVS

-1104 GTAAGQAQPVSAPAS
+1104 GTATGQAHPVSAPAS

-1125 GSAPTIPT
+1125 GSVPTTPT
-1133 ESSAASAPTSTTPA
+1133 ESGAASAPASPAPTTP
-1147 TTTPA
+1147 THV

-1159 GTTNDGATAPVVNHE
+1159 GTTNGGATAPVVNHE

-1227 GHATTPNEGTTHSE
+1227 GHATAPNEGTTHSE
-1241 SSGTG
+1241 SSGTD
-1246 SVSDVPGAGGT
+1246 SVSNVPT

-1270 NGQESGSAPAQGS
+1270 NGQESGSAPAQGG
-1283 GGTMSP
+1283 GGTTSP
-1289 ATADTASAVPESA
+1289 ATADTASAAPESA

-1336 DAGSS
+1336 GAGSS

-1370 ASSGNTGSSS
+1370 ASSGNTDSSS

-1454 AAEQQS
+1454 AVEQQS

-1470 EAGSESN
+1470 EAGSESH

-1484 SENYSGGQNTDAE
+1484 SENYSGGQNTDTE

-1554 AEPEPVAEHEH
+1554 AEPEPVAEPEP
-1565 ESEPE
+1565 ESETE
-1570 QLAEQKRPPIPEAY
+1570 QVAEQKRPPIPEAY

-1743 KRKR
+1743 KHKR

>member
-1 MSSIN
+1 MCSGKLFCFGKKVSSIN

-19 RTMLAAIAGCLMSV
+19 RTMLAAVVGCLMSGS
-33 CIAFAGTVDIAT
+33 IAFAGTVDIAT
-45 NFFGLVVTVIAKGLL
+45 NFFGLVVTAIAKGLL
-60 NAADIVLE
+60 NAADIVLA
-68 PLLEITT
+68 PLLDITT
-75 MSTADVS
+75 MSTAEVS

-88 DSGNNIGNFFIQAI
+88 DSGNSIGNFFIQAI
-102 NIIAYMI
+102 NIIAYTI
-109 AGVLICCH
+109 SGVLICCH

-122 INIAHGEKVE
+122 INLAHGEKVE

-151 KTFLTMIF
+151 KTLLTMIF
-159 NEIVA
+159 DEIVA
-164 PLSSALTEGVSD
+164 PLSSALSEGVAD
-176 AGGTFS
+176 AGGSFS
-182 FSGVGSDMTGLG
+182 FSSVGSDMTGLG

-246 FATMASE
+246 FSTMASE
-253 NTKDTARSWLQMFW
+253 NTKDTAKSWLQMFW

-338 ASGVLRSI
+338 ASGVLRSVS
-346 GNVFGGVASV
+346 NVFGGVASV

-376 ANGVE
+376 ANGIE

-386 ADFMNGGETSAQDG
+386 ADFMNGGETSAQDS

-421 TMYDRADKMASGA
+421 TMYDRADKMANGA

-486 NRVSEKSE
+486 NRVSEKTE

-568 DANNK
+568 DADNK
-573 VQFTIPASEIAK
+573 VQFTIPASEVAK

-600 FNANDDNDAFKNSI
+600 FNASDDSDGHKNSI

-654 MMNPDSNADY
+654 MMNPDSNVDY

-730 CTFTRDEEPVPE
+730 CTFTRDEEPASE
-742 TAETPAAQTNE
+742 TPDGEATETPAPQTNE
-753 QPVKDADAAPAPV
+753 QSMKDMDAA
-766 NEDAPAPVGEEAS
+766 
-779 APAPQSAD
+779 
-787 ETTAAPATETA
+787 
-798 QAPVPQDMDS
+798 
-808 KVDAPAPVSEEA
+808 APAPVSEDVQ
-820 SAPAPQS
+820 APAPQN
-827 ADEAP
+827 ADE
-832 TAPATETA
+832 TAPAPVSED
-840 QAPVPQDVDS
+840 APAPATQDVDS
-850 KVDAPAPVGEEA
+850 KVD
-862 SAPAPQSVDETATTP
+862 T
-877 VAETAQTPVPQD
+877 
-889 IDSEVDAPAPVG
+889 
-901 EEAATPAPQD
+901 
-911 VGGKADAP
+911 P
-919 VPASENASAP
+919 VPASETASAP
-929 ATQSAD
+929 AKQSA
-935 GKVAEPTS
+935 GGV
-943 ADGATPA
+943 TPA
-950 SGVTAPAPVPAQN
+950 SDVTTSVPAQN
-963 PTTNT
+963 PATNA
-968 VNAPV
+968 VNAPA
-973 QGAAPVSG
+973 QGAAPASG
-981 GTVPGA
+981 KTVPGT
-987 ANAPKTANVPGMA
+987 ANAPKTANAPDA
-1000 ANNMPA
+1000 AA
-1006 STAPETA
+1006 SN
-1013 ATPAVNAPAPA
+1013 TPAVNAPAP
-1024 STTGTNAPTSVPG
+1024 V
-1037 TTPAPSTASGQ
+1037 
-1048 SSTAPGSGTA
+1048 SGTA
-1058 PTTVRPATGAGSVS
+1058 PTTARPAAGAGFVSVHV
-1072 APAPSAS
+1072 PSAS
-1079 IPTAPVSGGS
+1079 IPAVPDSGGS
-1089 AGVAVAA
+1089 AGTM
-1096 GVAAGAVA
+1096 A
-1104 GTAAGQAQPVSAPAS
+1104 GTAAGQAQKVS
-1119 TTVSAP
+1119 
-1125 GSAPTIPT
+1125 
-1133 ESSAASAPTSTTPA
+1133 
-1147 TTTPA
+1147 
-1152 SAPESGS
+1152 
-1159 GTTNDGATAPVVNHE
+1159 ATAP
-1174 ASAPTAPIPATAPAS
+1174 
-1189 TQESGE
+1189 
-1195 TASAPS
+1195 
-1201 TATTPATQITPET
+1201 
-1214 ASAPSESDSSSAG
+1214 
-1227 GHATTPNEGTTHSE
+1227 
-1241 SSGTG
+1241 
-1246 SVSDVPGAGGT
+1246 
-1257 DTLGRSDSAPTST
+1257 
-1270 NGQESGSAPAQGS
+1270 GS
-1283 GGTMSP
+1283 GGT
-1289 ATADTASAVPESA
+1289 TGTGTVDTAGSVPESA
-1302 PAESATTTNVAT
+1302 PAESTQATNVAA

-1322 SSEPS
+1322 SSKSSNGSGNGPS
-1327 GDSGSSFGN
+1327 NGDGG
-1336 DAGSS
+1336 S
-1341 SGSAPASGE
+1341 SGSVPASGE
-1350 SAHAPS
+1350 SGHAQS
-1356 GSGSSGSGTSVSAP
+1356 GSGSSGSGSSASVP
-1370 ASSGNTGSSS
+1370 TSSGDTGSTS
-1380 ESASS
+1380 ESAPFVSMK
-1385 GSANDSTDTPTSETG
+1385 DDTDTLTSETG
-1400 GTSSETV
+1400 STSSEKV
-1407 EAPAADGLPYAVGE
+1407 EAPAADGLAYAVGE

-1426 YSEGDMPPEPETTV
+1426 YSEGDMPHEPETTV
-1440 ETETAATEVVQVEQ
+1440 ETETSAREVVQVEQ
-1454 AAEQQS
+1454 AAEQYS
-1460 SGSAVTETVD
+1460 SGSTVTETVD
-1470 EAGSESN
+1470 EAGSESH
-1477 TQNSHDD
+1477 TQNNHDD
-1484 SENYSGGQNTDAE
+1484 GKYYADARNTDAE
-1497 DVSEPDSADE
+1497 DAPEPDLADE
-1507 PDTQDETEDT
+1507 PDAQDETEDT

-1554 AEPEPVAEHEH
+1554 TESEPVTEPKP

-1570 QLAEQKRPPIPEAY
+1570 QVEEQKRFPIPEAY

-1694 SRKNSEPRP
+1694 FRKNSEPRP
-1703 YNGHSNGQP
+1703 YDGHSNGQP

-1730 DKKHNPFSGMGDY
+1730 DKKHNPFSGMDDY

>member
-1 MSSIN
+1 
-6 SLVNQKRNKNLIR
+6 
-19 RTMLAAIAGCLMSV
+19 MLAAVAGCLMSV

-624 AALNKARENEEEQA
+624 AALNKARKNEEEQA

-730 CTFTRDEEPVPE
+730 CTFTRDEETASE

-753 QPVKDADAAPAPV
+753 QPVKDVDAAPAPL
-766 NEDAPAPVGEEAS
+766 NEDAPAPVG
-779 APAPQSAD
+779 
-787 ETTAAPATETA
+787 
-798 QAPVPQDMDS
+798 
-808 KVDAPAPVSEEA
+808 EEA

-862 SAPAPQSVDETATTP
+862 SAPAPQSVDATATTP
-877 VAETAQTPVPQD
+877 IAETAQTPVPQD
-889 IDSEVDAPAPVG
+889 MDSEVDAPAPVG
-901 EEAATPAPQD
+901 EEAVTHAPQD
-911 VGGKADAP
+911 VGDKAYAP

-943 ADGATPA
+943 AGGATPV
-950 SGVTAPAPVPAQN
+950 SGVTAPAPAPAQN

-981 GTVPGA
+981 GTVPGT

-1013 ATPAVNAPAPA
+1013 ATPAVNTPAPA
-1024 STTGTNAPTSVPG
+1024 STTGANAPTSVPG
-1037 TTPAPSTASGQ
+1037 TTPTPSTTSGQ
-1048 SSTAPGSGTA
+1048 SSTVPGSGTA
-1058 PTTVRPATGAGSVS
+1058 PAKAKPTTGAGSVS

-1079 IPTAPVSGGS
+1079 IPSAPVSGDS
-1089 AGVAVAA
+1089 A

-1104 GTAAGQAQPVSAPAS
+1104 GTATGQAHPVSAPAS

-1125 GSAPTIPT
+1125 GSVPTTPT
-1133 ESSAASAPTSTTPA
+1133 ESGAASAPASPAPTTP
-1147 TTTPA
+1147 THV

-1159 GTTNDGATAPVVNHE
+1159 GTTNGGATAPVVNHE

-1246 SVSDVPGAGGT
+1246 SVSNVPGAGGT

-1336 DAGSS
+1336 GAGSS

-1356 GSGSSGSGTSVSAP
+1356 GSGSSGSGTSVSALT
-1370 ASSGNTGSSS
+1370 SSGNTGSSS
-1380 ESASS
+1380 ESAPS
-1385 GSANDSTDTPTSETG
+1385 GSANDGTDTPTSETG
-1400 GTSSETV
+1400 GTSSEKV

-1421 TGGSG
+1421 TGGAG

-1484 SENYSGGQNTDAE
+1484 SENYSGGQNTDTE

-1570 QLAEQKRPPIPEAY
+1570 QVAEQKRPPIPEAY

-1694 SRKNSEPRP
+1694 FRKNSEPRP
-1703 YNGHSNGQP
+1703 YDGHSNGQP

-1719 QKRDSHGHGKQ
+1719 QKRDSHGYGKQ
-1730 DKKHNPFSGMGDY
+1730 DKKHNPFSGMDDY

>member
-19 RTMLAAIAGCLMSV
+19 RTVLAAVAGCLMSV

-75 MSTADVS
+75 MSAADVS

-532 GKFGLRKVGEDAAGN
+532 GKFGLHKVGEDAAGN

-614 RDALSAETGS
+614 RDALSAETGN

-753 QPVKDADAAPAPV
+753 QPVKDTDAAAPAPV
-766 NEDAPAPVGEEAS
+766 SEDAPAPVGEEAS

-787 ETTAAPATETA
+787 ETAAAPATETA

-808 KVDAPAPVSEEA
+808 KVDTPAPVS
-820 SAPAPQS
+820 
-827 ADEAP
+827 
-832 TAPATETA
+832 
-840 QAPVPQDVDS
+840 
-850 KVDAPAPVGEEA
+850 EEA

-877 VAETAQTPVPQD
+877 VSETAQTPVPQD
-889 IDSEVDAPAPVG
+889 MDSEVDAPASIG
-901 EEAATPAPQD
+901 EKAATPAPQD
-911 VGGKADAP
+911 VGDKADAP

-943 ADGATPA
+943 AGGATPA
-950 SGVTAPAPVPAQN
+950 PGVTAPTAAPAQN

-973 QGAAPVSG
+973 QGTAPVSG
-981 GTVPGA
+981 GTVPGT

-1048 SSTAPGSGTA
+1048 SSTVPGSGTA
-1058 PTTVRPATGAGSVS
+1058 PTTVRPAAGAGSVS

-1079 IPTAPVSGGS
+1079 IPTAPVFGGS

-1104 GTAAGQAQPVSAPAS
+1104 GTAAGQAQPVSAPT

-1133 ESSAASAPTSTTPA
+1133 ESAAASAPTS
-1147 TTTPA
+1147 TTPA

-1174 ASAPTAPIPATAPAS
+1174 ASVPTVPIPATAPAS

-1195 TASAPS
+1195 IASAPS
-1201 TATTPATQITPET
+1201 TAATPATQITPET
-1214 ASAPSESDSSSAG
+1214 ASAPSESGSSPAG
-1227 GHATTPNEGTTHSE
+1227 GHETAPNEGTAHSE
-1241 SSGTG
+1241 SSGTD
-1246 SVSDVPGAGGT
+1246 SVSNVPGADGT

-1283 GGTMSP
+1283 GGTTSP
-1289 ATADTASAVPESA
+1289 ATADTASAAPESA

-1336 DAGSS
+1336 GAGSS

-1350 SAHAPS
+1350 NAHAPS
-1356 GSGSSGSGTSVSAP
+1356 GSGSSGSGTSESAP
-1370 ASSGNTGSSS
+1370 ASSGDTDSSS

-1400 GTSSETV
+1400 GTSSEKV

-1460 SGSAVTETVD
+1460 GGSTVTETVD

-1484 SENYSGGQNTDAE
+1484 NENYSGGQNTDTE

-1554 AEPEPVAEHEH
+1554 AEPEPVAEPEP
-1565 ESEPE
+1565 ETEPE
-1570 QLAEQKRPPIPEAY
+1570 QVAEQKRPPIPEAY

>member
-1 MSSIN
+1 
-6 SLVNQKRNKNLIR
+6 
-19 RTMLAAIAGCLMSV
+19 MLAAIAGCLMSV

-68 PLLEITT
+68 PLLGITT

-287 NNGLFGASNTE
+287 NKGLFGASNTE

-329 TTGLDPISE
+329 TTGLDPVSE

-361 GVGKNMWDAGKNIGK
+361 GVGKNIWDAGKSIGK

-643 IGMTDKERLAD
+643 ISMTDKERLAD
-654 MMNPDSNADY
+654 MMNPDSNVDY

-753 QPVKDADAAPAPV
+753 QPVKDVDAAPAPL
-766 NEDAPAPVGEEAS
+766 NEDAPAPVG
-779 APAPQSAD
+779 
-787 ETTAAPATETA
+787 
-798 QAPVPQDMDS
+798 
-808 KVDAPAPVSEEA
+808 EEA

-862 SAPAPQSVDETATTP
+862 SAPAHQSVDATATTP
-877 VAETAQTPVPQD
+877 IAETAQTPVPQD
-889 IDSEVDAPAPVG
+889 MDSEVDAPAPVG
-901 EEAATPAPQD
+901 EEAVTHAPQD
-911 VGGKADAP
+911 VGDKADAP

-943 ADGATPA
+943 AGGATPA
-950 SGVTAPAPVPAQN
+950 SGVTAPAPAPAQN

-981 GTVPGA
+981 GTVPGT
-987 ANAPKTANVPGMA
+987 ANPPKTANVPGMA

-1013 ATPAVNAPAPA
+1013 ATPAVNAPAPG
-1024 STTGTNAPTSVPG
+1024 STTGANAPTSVPG

-1048 SSTAPGSGTA
+1048 SSTVPGSGTA
-1058 PTTVRPATGAGSVS
+1058 PTTVRPAAGAGSVS
-1072 APAPSAS
+1072 AQAPSAS

-1104 GTAAGQAQPVSAPAS
+1104 GTATGQAHPVSAPAS

-1125 GSAPTIPT
+1125 GSVPTTPT
-1133 ESSAASAPTSTTPA
+1133 ESGAASAPASPAPTTP
-1147 TTTPA
+1147 THV

-1159 GTTNDGATAPVVNHE
+1159 GTTNGGATAPVVNHE

-1246 SVSDVPGAGGT
+1246 SVSNVPGAGGT

-1336 DAGSS
+1336 GAGSS

-1356 GSGSSGSGTSVSAP
+1356 GSGSSGSGTSVSALT
-1370 ASSGNTGSSS
+1370 SSGNTGSSS
-1380 ESASS
+1380 ESAPS
-1385 GSANDSTDTPTSETG
+1385 GSANDGTDTPTSETG
-1400 GTSSETV
+1400 GTSSEKV

-1421 TGGSG
+1421 TGGAG

-1484 SENYSGGQNTDAE
+1484 SENYSGGQNTDTE

-1570 QLAEQKRPPIPEAY
+1570 QVAEQKRPPIPEAY

-1703 YNGHSNGQP
+1703 YNGRSNGQP

>member
-1 MSSIN
+1 
-6 SLVNQKRNKNLIR
+6 
-19 RTMLAAIAGCLMSV
+19 MLAAVAGCLMSV

-182 FSGVGSDMTGLG
+182 FSSVGSDMTGLG

-753 QPVKDADAAPAPV
+753 QPVRDADAAPAPV

-779 APAPQSAD
+779 AP
-787 ETTAAPATETA
+787 
-798 QAPVPQDMDS
+798 V
-808 KVDAPAPVSEEA
+808 
-820 SAPAPQS
+820 PQS

-929 ATQSAD
+929 ATQSAN

-943 ADGATPA
+943 AGGATPA
-950 SGVTAPAPVPAQN
+950 SGVTAPAPAPAQN
-963 PTTNT
+963 STTNT

-981 GTVPGA
+981 GTVPGT
-987 ANAPKTANVPGMA
+987 ANAPGMA

-1024 STTGTNAPTSVPG
+1024 STTGANAPTSVPG

-1048 SSTAPGSGTA
+1048 SSTVPGSGTA
-1058 PTTVRPATGAGSVS
+1058 PATVRPATGAGSVS
-1072 APAPSAS
+1072 VPAPSAS

-1089 AGVAVAA
+1089 AGVVVAA

-1104 GTAAGQAQPVSAPAS
+1104 GTAGQAQPVSAPAS

-1125 GSAPTIPT
+1125 GSAPTTPT
-1133 ESSAASAPTSTTPA
+1133 ESGAASAPASPA
-1147 TTTPA
+1147 PA
-1152 SAPESGS
+1152 APTHVSSPESGS
-1159 GTTNDGATAPVVNHE
+1159 GTTNGGATAPVVNHE

-1195 TASAPS
+1195 TAPAPS
-1201 TATTPATQITPET
+1201 TATTHATQITPET
-1214 ASAPSESDSSSAG
+1214 ASAPSESGSSPAG
-1227 GHATTPNEGTTHSE
+1227 GHATAPNEGTTHSE

-1246 SVSDVPGAGGT
+1246 SVSNAPSADGT

-1283 GGTMSP
+1283 GGTTSP
-1289 ATADTASAVPESA
+1289 ATADTASAAPESA
-1302 PAESATTTNVAT
+1302 PAESVTTTNVAT
-1314 PAPVSDTG
+1314 LAPASDTG

-1327 GDSGSSFGN
+1327 GNS
-1336 DAGSS
+1336 GSS
-1341 SGSAPASGE
+1341 SGNGA
-1350 SAHAPS
+1350 
-1356 GSGSSGSGTSVSAP
+1356 GSSGSGTSVSAP
-1370 ASSGNTGSSS
+1370 ASSGNIGSSS
-1380 ESASS
+1380 ESAPF
-1385 GSANDSTDTPTSETG
+1385 GSVNDSTDTPTSETG
-1400 GTSSETV
+1400 GTSSEKV

-1440 ETETAATEVVQVEQ
+1440 KTETAATEVVQVEQ

-1460 SGSAVTETVD
+1460 GSSTVTETVD
-1470 EAGSESN
+1470 EAGSESH

-1484 SENYSGGQNTDAE
+1484 SENYSGGQNTDTE
-1497 DVSEPDSADE
+1497 DVPEPDSVDE

-1517 EFDATDDAAFDVP
+1517 EFDATDDSAFDVP

-1549 PEQEM
+1549 PAQEM
-1554 AEPEPVAEHEH
+1554 AEPEPVAESEP

-1570 QLAEQKRPPIPEAY
+1570 QVAEQKRPPIPEAY
-1584 MTSQSSVTRLS
+1584 MTSRSSVTRLS

-1703 YNGHSNGQP
+1703 YNGRSNGQP

-1719 QKRDSHGHGKQ
+1719 QKRDSQGHGKQ
-1730 DKKHNPFSGMGDY
+1730 NKRNDPFSGIDDY